1 MSFLSSLGQY
11 VTSVADSVAGLA
23 LSPRRAPPARH
34 RSAEESQ
41 AQQPQPSTATMRDK
55 RRWCRRRRRQAAT
68 TVNDFF
74 DMPRRRPTTSSSCR
88 GDGRRRRRHA
98 AAPVNDFF
106 VMPRRRSTTSSTC
119 RGDGQQL
126 LRHATAKVD
135 DGVDMPRRRS
145 TTSSTLIRSVW
156 FPRVVP
162 TEGASALSARRRTLD
177 CLAPAAPVRR
187 GGSLRMPRHQPP
199 PEKPAMAFCKR
210 RLSWPEVD
218 NSVNSGVQE
227 TDGSYF
233 ESFTALSW
241 RQENRRLAA
250 LRLAEARAER
260 PPPAPQ
266 ELGLPSVS
274 AHLSAKEHDHLYT
287 EVLYCIENAVG
298 APAPDGQYAA
308 YKEEVIEYARRA
320 FRVPPDTHA
329 RAVHAAG
336 SERPPTV
343 VLGVA
348 VLEAD
353 GLEAK
358 DANGFSDPYCML
370 GIQPASLPA
379 SPRASEDEG
388 RKHGFRLSFKRRD
401 GRQQRDSLGRLP
413 ARYIRATSVRP
424 HTLSPK
430 WNETFKF
437 DIDDISSDV
446 LHLDIWD
453 HDDESSVLD
462 AVSRLNEVRGVRGLG
477 RFFKQVCQSARQGS
491 QDDFLGCVNIPLR
504 EIPSTGVE
512 AWYKLEARSQ
522 RSSVQGRI
530 RLRLWLSAREA
541 GRHDDDNYQQV
552 RQHERLFGVLLA
564 HELETA
570 ASQAAAAAAAGAEAE
585 NTSAAW
591 EGELCGAAQT
601 LLHQHA
607 VQGDLSSLQAAIARF
622 AAACRLNSDA
632 PVDPK
637 YMFKLLTEL
646 EKAWCACEA
655 MSGGGSGDS
664 SGTASRDEERWLAD
678 CFCEFVDR
686 ALHQLRLHRDL
697 YPVLH
702 HLSLN
707 KLEFLLR
714 CLSQLAQMKAFW
726 RCCPFNKEIRS
737 EIVGALRKGTA
748 EWYEALCA
756 QDTESER
763 GEDLVNLIT
772 LVQIDLQQ
780 GLTYYHPL
788 FETTNNVP
796 YFHVVFMQIDKMV
809 SEDVRQCVDHW
820 VNEGW
825 CGVAEEEIYDEQ
837 GNGVCVVSAKTLP
850 FEVLAAVRELCAAA
864 APAPS
869 NPHEPPAH
877 LFSAYMWFEPL
888 IDRWLAVTKTM
899 ALQRVRAA
907 VELDRSVEGE
917 HLVKHSTSSV
927 DTAAC
932 LYHMRLV
939 WRAIGGAE
947 EGTVGGGLRLL
958 EAACATALHYADLVH
973 GALADQGYYE
983 NHGQNKTTEEI
994 CTIVNNLEYVRRS
1007 LAEYDDEH
1015 IETYRLMM
1023 TIQEHVSVRSG
1034 NDDNARQ
1041 LVRGALGTLD
1051 ARAARAANPLAARAR
1066 PPLRKAVFHLAW
1078 SPDTL
1083 PCPQA
1088 ITPLLE
1094 FLDHHLSQLNTWL
1107 LPRAFTRALAGCW
1120 SAVLKEVSTQA
1131 DAGGAERPRVY
1142 HHRLREALD
1151 LLAEFFHAEGKG
1163 LPMSEVH
1170 NAEWARLEQR
1180 MQYHQAPTEELLELW
1195 LADRLAD
1202 QIRTPLPSAYGSI
1215 LVRVYFN
1222 HDSLCVEVL
1231 SARDVIPLDPNGL
1244 SDPFV
1249 VLELLPKRLF
1259 PKAHEQQTNVQ
1270 KKTLNPVWDECFEF
1284 AVSLESCRSPQAAL
1298 ALSVWDRDVLTADD
1312 FAGEAFVAL
1321 SRIPGVNSHAPPD
1334 PLRPLELPLMQLHD
1348 RNHPILQILESRTT
1362 DKLAVDFVKKQK
1374 LRFAEQ

>member
-1 MSFLSSLGQY
+1 MSFLSSIGQY
-11 VTSVADSVAGLA
+11 VAGVADSVAGLA
-23 LSPRRAPPARH
+23 LSPRRAPPPRH
-34 RSAEESQ
+34 RSADGQ
-41 AQQPQPSTATMRDK
+41 AQPQPSPASMR
-55 RRWCRRRRRQAAT
+55 A
-68 TVNDFF
+68 
-74 DMPRRRPTTSSSCR
+74 
-88 GDGRRRRRHA
+88 G
-98 AAPVNDFF
+98 
-106 VMPRRRSTTSSTC
+106 
-119 RGDGQQL
+119 
-126 LRHATAKVD
+126 
-135 DGVDMPRRRS
+135 
-145 TTSSTLIRSVW
+145 

-162 TEGASALSARRRTLD
+162 TEGASALGARRRTLD
-177 CLAPAAPVRR
+177 CLAQAAPVRR
-187 GGSLRMPRHQPP
+187 GGSLRVPRQPPP
-199 PEKPAMAFCKR
+199 PEKLKMAFCKR

-218 NSVNSGVQE
+218 NSVNSGVQD

-233 ESFTALSW
+233 ENFTAISW

-250 LRLAEARAER
+250 LRLVEARAER
-260 PPPAPQ
+260 APPPPAD
-266 ELGLPSVS
+266 LGLPSVS
-274 AHLSAKEHDHLYT
+274 AHLSHKEHEHLYN

-298 APAPDGQYAA
+298 APAPDGQFAV
-308 YKEEVIEYARRA
+308 YKEDVLEHARRA
-320 FRVPPDTHA
+320 FRMSPEAHA
-329 RAVHAAG
+329 RALRAAD

-343 VLGVA
+343 VLGVT
-348 VLEAD
+348 VIEAD

-388 RKHGFRLSFKRRD
+388 RKHSGFRLSFKRRE

-491 QDDFLGCVNIPLR
+491 QDDFLGSVNVPLR

-541 GRHDDDNYQQV
+541 GRHDDDNWQQV
-552 RQHERLFGVLLA
+552 RQHERLFGVLLS
-564 HELETA
+564 HEVETA
-570 ASQAAAAAAAGAEAE
+570 ASLQPGDAEGH
-585 NTSAAW
+585 SGF

-607 VQGDLSSLQAAIARF
+607 VQGDLSELQAAIARF
-622 AAACRLNSDA
+622 AAACRLNSEA
-632 PVDPK
+632 PLDPK
-637 YMFKLLTEL
+637 YMYKLLTEL
-646 EKAWCACEA
+646 ERSWYACEA
-655 MSGGGSGDS
+655 LCGGGDGA
-664 SGTASRDEERWLAD
+664 GTSRDEERWLAD
-678 CFCEFVDR
+678 CFSDFLER

-707 KLEFLLR
+707 KLEYLLR
-714 CLSQLAQMKAFW
+714 CLSQLSQMKAFW
-726 RCCPFNKEIRS
+726 RCCPFSKEIRS
-737 EIVGALRKGTA
+737 EIAGALRKGTA

-796 YFHVVFMQIDKMV
+796 YFSIVFNHLDKMV
-809 SEDVRQCVDHW
+809 SEDVKQCVEHW
-820 VNEGW
+820 VAEGW
-825 CGVAEEEIYDEQ
+825 CGVAEEEFYDEL
-837 GNGVCVVSAKTLP
+837 GNGKDYVTVCTVSAKTLP
-850 FEVLAAVRELCAAA
+850 FEVLSAVRELCVSATP
-864 APAPS
+864 PAPPQP
-869 NPHEPPAH
+869 NAEPPPQ
-877 LFSAYMWFEPL
+877 LVEAYDWFEPL

-907 VELDRSVEGE
+907 VELDRPVEAE
-917 HLVKHSTSSV
+917 RIVKHSTSSV

-939 WRAIGGAE
+939 WRAIGGAD
-947 EGTVGGGLRLL
+947 EGSAGGGLRLL

-983 NHGQNKTTEEI
+983 NHGQNKSTEEI

-1015 IETYRLMM
+1015 I
-1023 TIQEHVSVRSG
+1023 G
-1034 NDDNARQ
+1034 NDESARQ
-1041 LVRGALGTLD
+1041 LVRGALGTLE
-1051 ARAARAANPLAARAR
+1051 ARAARAAAPLAARAR

-1078 SPDTL
+1078 SPDSL
-1083 PCPQA
+1083 PTNQA

-1094 FLDHHLSQLNTWL
+1094 YLDQHLSSLNTWL
-1107 LPRAFTRALAGCW
+1107 LPRAFTRALSGCW
-1120 SAVLKEVSTQA
+1120 VAVLKEVSTQA

-1142 HHRLREALD
+1142 HSRLREALD
-1151 LLAEFFHAEGKG
+1151 LLAEFIHAEGKG

-1170 NAEWARLEQR
+1170 CGEWQRVEQR
-1180 MQYHQAPTEELLELW
+1180 LQYHQAATEELLELW
-1195 LADRLAD
+1195 LACRLAD
-1202 QIRTPLPSAYGSI
+1202 QARTPLPSPYGSI

-1259 PKAHEQQTNVQ
+1259 PKAHDQSTNVQ
-1270 KKTLNPVWDECFEF
+1270 KKTLNPIWDECFEF
-1284 AVSLESCRSPQAAL
+1284 GVSLESCRSGHAAL
-1298 ALSVWDRDVLTADD
+1298 SLSVWDRDVLTADD
-1312 FAGEAFVAL
+1312 FAGEAFVSLA
-1321 SRIPGVNSHAPPD
+1321 RIPGVNSHAPPD

-1362 DKLAVDFVKKQK
+1362 DKLAMDFVKKQK

>member
-1 MSFLSSLGQY
+1 MSFLTSLGQY
-11 VTSVADSVAGLA
+11 VAGMADSVAGLA
-23 LSPRRAPPARH
+23 LSPRRAPPSRH
-34 RSAEESQ
+34 RSAEDTQ
-41 AQQPQPSTATMRDK
+41 AQQPQPSTATMR
-55 RRWCRRRRRQAAT
+55 
-68 TVNDFF
+68 
-74 DMPRRRPTTSSSCR
+74 
-88 GDGRRRRRHA
+88 G
-98 AAPVNDFF
+98 
-106 VMPRRRSTTSSTC
+106 
-119 RGDGQQL
+119 
-126 LRHATAKVD
+126 
-135 DGVDMPRRRS
+135 
-145 TTSSTLIRSVW
+145 
-156 FPRVVP
+156 FPRVLP

-177 CLAPAAPVRR
+177 NLAPAPPPRR
-187 GGSLRMPRHQPP
+187 GGSLRVSRHQLP
-199 PEKPAMAFCKR
+199 PEKPTMAFCKR

-218 NSVNSGVQE
+218 NSVNSGVQD

-250 LRLAEARAER
+250 LRLVEARAER
-260 PPPAPQ
+260 PPPAPHD
-266 ELGLPSVS
+266 LGLPSAS
-274 AHLSAKEHDHLYT
+274 AQLSHKEHEHLYT

-298 APAPDGQYAA
+298 APAPDGQFAS

-320 FRVPPDTHA
+320 FRISTEVHA
-329 RAVHAAG
+329 RAIRSAG

-343 VLGVA
+343 VLGCA
-348 VLEAD
+348 VIEAD

-504 EIPSTGVE
+504 EIPSTGTE
-512 AWYKLEARSQ
+512 TWFKLEARSQ

-541 GRHDDDNYQQV
+541 GRHDDDNWQQV
-552 RQHERLFGVLLA
+552 RQHERIFGVLLA
-564 HELETA
+564 REIETPA
-570 ASQAAAAAAAGAEAE
+570 NMG
-585 NTSAAW
+585 TSAAEGETSATW
-591 EGELCGAAQT
+591 DGELCGPAQT

-607 VQGDLSSLQAAIARF
+607 IQGDLSALQTAIARF
-622 AAACRLNSDA
+622 AAACRLNSDV
-632 PVDPK
+632 PLDPK
-637 YMFKLLTEL
+637 YMYKLLTEL
-646 EKAWCACEA
+646 ERAWCANEA
-655 MSGGGSGDS
+655 ISGGGSGDC
-664 SGTASRDEERWLAD
+664 GVGVSRDEERWLAD
-678 CFCEFVDR
+678 CFGEFVER

-702 HLSLN
+702 SQSLN

-714 CLSQLAQMKAFW
+714 CLSQVSQMKAFW
-726 RCCPFNKEIRS
+726 RCCPFNQIIRS
-737 EIVGALRKGTA
+737 EILGALRKGTA

-796 YFHVVFMQIDKMV
+796 YFGVVFTQIDKMV
-809 SEDVRQCVDHW
+809 SDDVKLCVDHW
-820 VNEGW
+820 VAEGW
-825 CGVAEEEIYDEQ
+825 CGVAEEEMYDEL
-837 GNGVCVVSAKTLP
+837 GNPAGCVVSAKTLP
-850 FEVLAAVRELCAAA
+850 FEVLSAVRELCAAA
-864 APAPS
+864 ATAPHS
-869 NPHEPPAH
+869 HSPNDPP
-877 LFSAYMWFEPL
+877 LQLLDAYMWFEPL

-939 WRAIGGAE
+939 WKAIGGVE
-947 EGTVGGGLRLL
+947 EGTSGGGMRLL

-973 GALADQGYYE
+973 GALADQEYYE
-983 NHGQNKTTEEI
+983 SHGQNKTTEEI

-1015 IETYRLMM
+1015 IANE
-1023 TIQEHVSVRSG
+1023 ES
-1034 NDDNARQ
+1034 ARQ

-1051 ARAARAANPLAARAR
+1051 ARSARAAAPLAARAR
-1066 PPLRKAVFHLAW
+1066 PALRKAVFHLAW

-1083 PCPQA
+1083 PTPQA
-1088 ITPLLE
+1088 ISPLLE
-1094 FLDHHLSQLNTWL
+1094 FLDQHLSSLNTWL
-1107 LPRAFTRALAGCW
+1107 LPRAFIRALAGCW
-1120 SAVLKEVSTQA
+1120 SAVLKEMSAQA

-1170 NAEWARLEQR
+1170 NGEWVRVEQR

-1195 LADRLAD
+1195 LADRLAE
-1202 QIRTPLPSAYGSI
+1202 QNRTPLPSPYGSI

-1249 VLELLPKRLF
+1249 VVELLPKRLF
-1259 PKAHEQQTNVQ
+1259 PKTHEQTTNVQ

-1284 AVSLESCRSPQAAL
+1284 AVCLEACRCQLAAL
-1298 ALSVWDRDVLTADD
+1298 SLSVWDRDVLTADD

-1321 SRIPGVNSHAPPD
+1321 ARVPGVHSHAPPD

-1362 DKLAVDFVKKQK
+1362 DKLALDFIKKQK

>member
-1 MSFLSSLGQY
+1 MSFLSSIGQY
-11 VTSVADSVAGLA
+11 VAGVADSVAGLA
-23 LSPRRAPPARH
+23 LSPRRAPPSRH
-34 RSAEESQ
+34 RSADEHQ
-41 AQQPQPSTATMRDK
+41 AQPQPSTASMR
-55 RRWCRRRRRQAAT
+55 A
-68 TVNDFF
+68 
-74 DMPRRRPTTSSSCR
+74 
-88 GDGRRRRRHA
+88 G
-98 AAPVNDFF
+98 
-106 VMPRRRSTTSSTC
+106 
-119 RGDGQQL
+119 
-126 LRHATAKVD
+126 
-135 DGVDMPRRRS
+135 
-145 TTSSTLIRSVW
+145 
-156 FPRVVP
+156 FPRVLP

-177 CLAPAAPVRR
+177 CLAPATPPRR
-187 GGSLRMPRHQPP
+187 GGSLRVPRQQQPV
-199 PEKPAMAFCKR
+199 EKPTMAFCKR

-218 NSVNSGVQE
+218 SSVNSGVQD

-233 ESFTALSW
+233 ENFTALSW
-241 RQENRRLAA
+241 RHENRRLSA
-250 LRLAEARAER
+250 LRLAEARSER
-260 PPPAPQ
+260 PPPAPHD
-266 ELGLPSVS
+266 LGLPSVS
-274 AHLSAKEHDHLYT
+274 AQLSHKEHEHLYT

-298 APAPDGQYAA
+298 APAPGGQFAA

-320 FRVPPDTHA
+320 FRVAPEVHA
-329 RAVHAAG
+329 RALRAAG

-343 VLGVA
+343 VLGCTVI
-348 VLEAD
+348 EAD

-401 GRQQRDSLGRLP
+401 GRQHRDSLGRLP
-413 ARYIRATSVRP
+413 ARYIRATSVKP

-437 DIDDISSDV
+437 DIDDISTDV

-491 QDDFLGCVNIPLR
+491 QDDFLGSVNIPLR

-564 HELETA
+564 HEVETA
-570 ASQAAAAAAAGAEAE
+570 NNSASEAE
-585 NTSAAW
+585 GESCTAAW
-591 EGELCGAAQT
+591 ETELCGAAQT

-607 VQGDLSSLQAAIARF
+607 VQSDMSALQAAIARF

-632 PVDPK
+632 PLDPK
-637 YMFKLLTEL
+637 YMYKLLTEL
-646 EKAWCACEA
+646 EKAWCTSEIT
-655 MSGGGSGDS
+655 SGSGDAC
-664 SGTASRDEERWLAD
+664 GGASRDEERWLAD
-678 CFCEFVDR
+678 CFGEYVER

-714 CLSQLAQMKAFW
+714 CLSQLSQMKAFW

-796 YFHVVFMQIDKMV
+796 YFNVVFTQIDKMV

-820 VNEGW
+820 VSEGW
-825 CGVAEEEIYDEQ
+825 CGVAEEEIYDDL
-837 GNGVCVVSAKTLP
+837 GNAICVVSAKTLP
-850 FEVLAAVRELCAAA
+850 FEVLATVRELVAAA
-864 APAPS
+864 APAPPPHQS
-869 NPHEPPAH
+869 HEPLPQ
-877 LFSAYMWFEPL
+877 LLEAYLWFEPL

-899 ALQRVRAA
+899 ALQRVRSA
-907 VELDRSVEGE
+907 VELDRPVEGE

-947 EGTVGGGLRLL
+947 ESTGGGSLRLL
-958 EAACATALHYADLVH
+958 EAACATALHYADLLH
-973 GALADQGYYE
+973 GTLADQGYYE

-1015 IETYRLMM
+1015 IINE
-1023 TIQEHVSVRSG
+1023 E
-1034 NDDNARQ
+1034 NARQ

-1051 ARAARAANPLAARAR
+1051 ARSARAAAPLAARAR

-1083 PCPQA
+1083 PTPQA

-1094 FLDHHLSQLNTWL
+1094 FLDQHLSSLNTWL
-1107 LPRAFTRALAGCW
+1107 LPRAFSRALAGCW
-1120 SAVLKEVSTQA
+1120 SAVLKEVSAQA

-1170 NAEWARLEQR
+1170 NAEWQRLEQR
-1180 MQYHQAPTEELLELW
+1180 MQYHQAATEELLELW
-1195 LADRLAD
+1195 LADRLAE
-1202 QIRTPLPSAYGSI
+1202 QARTPMPSPYGSI

-1259 PKAHEQQTNVQ
+1259 PKTHEQTTNVQ

-1284 AVSLESCRSPQAAL
+1284 TVSLESCRSPQAAL
-1298 ALSVWDRDVLTADD
+1298 SLTVWDRDVLTADD

-1348 RNHPILQILESRTT
+1348 RSHPILQILESRTA
-1362 DKLAVDFVKKQK
+1362 DKLATDFVKKQK

>member
-1 MSFLSSLGQY
+1 MSFLTSLGQY
-11 VTSVADSVAGLA
+11 VAGMADSVAGLA
-23 LSPRRAPPARH
+23 LSPRRAPPSRH

-41 AQQPQPSTATMRDK
+41 QKPQTSAATMR
-55 RRWCRRRRRQAAT
+55 
-68 TVNDFF
+68 
-74 DMPRRRPTTSSSCR
+74 
-88 GDGRRRRRHA
+88 G
-98 AAPVNDFF
+98 
-106 VMPRRRSTTSSTC
+106 
-119 RGDGQQL
+119 
-126 LRHATAKVD
+126 
-135 DGVDMPRRRS
+135 
-145 TTSSTLIRSVW
+145 
-156 FPRVVP
+156 FPRVLP
-162 TEGASALSARRRTLD
+162 TEGASALSSRRRTLD
-177 CLAPAAPVRR
+177 CLGPSTAPRR
-187 GGSLRMPRHQPP
+187 GGSLRVPRPPQP
-199 PEKPAMAFCKR
+199 PEKPTMAFCKR

-218 NSVNSGVQE
+218 NSVNSGVQD

-260 PPPAPQ
+260 PPPAPHD
-266 ELGLPSVS
+266 LGLPSVS
-274 AHLSAKEHDHLYT
+274 AQLSHKEHEHLYT

-298 APAPDGQYAA
+298 APAPDGQFAS

-320 FRVPPDTHA
+320 FKITPEIHA
-329 RAVHAAG
+329 RALRAAD

-343 VLGVA
+343 VLGCA
-348 VLEAD
+348 VIEAD

-491 QDDFLGCVNIPLR
+491 QDDFLGSINIPLR

-541 GRHDDDNYQQV
+541 GRHDDDNWQQV

-564 HELETA
+564 HEVDMA
-570 ASQAAAAAAAGAEAE
+570 ASTSTSGAESE
-585 NTSAAW
+585 SGEW

-607 VQGDLSSLQAAIARF
+607 VQGDMSSLQAAIARF
-622 AAACRLNSDA
+622 AASCKLNSEA
-632 PVDPK
+632 PLDPK
-637 YMFKLLTEL
+637 YMYKLLTEL
-646 EKAWCACEA
+646 ERAWCASESLSLG
-655 MSGGGSGDS
+655 SGSGSGDS
-664 SGTASRDEERWLAD
+664 GSGATRDEERWLAV
-678 CFCEFVDR
+678 CFCEFVER

-707 KLEFLLR
+707 KLEYLLR
-714 CLSQLAQMKAFW
+714 CLNQLSQMKAFW
-726 RCCPFNKEIRS
+726 RCCPFNNEIRS
-737 EIVGALRKGTA
+737 EIVCALRKGSS

-756 QDTESER
+756 QDTDSER

-796 YFHVVFMQIDKMV
+796 YFTVVFTQIDKMV
-809 SEDVRQCVDHW
+809 SDDVKQCVELW
-820 VNEGW
+820 VSEGW
-825 CGVAEEEIYDEQ
+825 CGVAEEEIYDEH
-837 GNGVCVVSAKTLP
+837 GNGICVVSAKTLP
-850 FEVLAAVRELCAAA
+850 FELLAAVRELCSAA
-864 APAPS
+864 APSTCMHAAHS
-869 NPHEPPAH
+869 THAAHDLPPQ
-877 LFSAYMWFEPL
+877 LLEAYQWFEPL

-917 HLVKHSTSSV
+917 QIVKHSTSSV

-932 LYHMRLV
+932 LYHMRMV
-939 WRAIGGAE
+939 WRAIGGAQ
-947 EGTVGGGLRLL
+947 EGTIGGGLRLL
-958 EAACATALHYADLVH
+958 EAACATALHYADLIH
-973 GALADQGYYE
+973 GALADQGFYE

-1007 LAEYDDEH
+1007 LSEYDDEH
-1015 IETYRLMM
+1015 IA
-1023 TIQEHVSVRSG
+1023 
-1034 NDDNARQ
+1034 NDENARQ
-1041 LVRGALGTLD
+1041 LVRGALGTLESRS
-1051 ARAARAANPLAARAR
+1051 ARAAAPLSARAR

-1083 PCPQA
+1083 PTPQA

-1094 FLDHHLSQLNTWL
+1094 FLDQHLSSLNTWL
-1107 LPRAFTRALAGCW
+1107 LPRAFLRALAGCW
-1120 SAVLKEVSTQA
+1120 SAVLKEVSAQA
-1131 DAGGAERPRVY
+1131 DAGGAEKPRVY

-1163 LPMSEVH
+1163 LPMSEVQSP
-1170 NAEWARLEQR
+1170 EWARLEQR
-1180 MQYHQAPTEELLELW
+1180 MQYHQAPSEELLELW
-1195 LADRLAD
+1195 LADRL
-1202 QIRTPLPSAYGSI
+1202 QEQMRTPLPSPYGSI
-1215 LVRVYFN
+1215 LIRVYYN

-1259 PKAHEQQTNVQ
+1259 RKTPEQSTNVQ

-1284 AVSLESCRSPQAAL
+1284 GVSLEACKSPQATL

-1312 FAGEAFVAL
+1312 FAGEAFVSL
-1321 SRIPGVNSHAPPD
+1321 SRVPGVNCHAPPD
-1334 PLRPLELPLMQLHD
+1334 PLRPIELPLMQLHD
-1348 RNHPILQILESRTT
+1348 RCHPILQILESRTT
-1362 DKLAVDFVKKQK
+1362 DKLALDFVKKQK

>member
-1 MSFLSSLGQY
+1 MSFLTSLGQY
-11 VTSVADSVAGLA
+11 VAGVADSVAGLA
-23 LSPRRAPPARH
+23 LSPRRAPPSRH
-34 RSAEESQ
+34 RSAEEGQ
-41 AQQPQPSTATMRDK
+41 AQQPPPSTATMR
-55 RRWCRRRRRQAAT
+55 
-68 TVNDFF
+68 
-74 DMPRRRPTTSSSCR
+74 
-88 GDGRRRRRHA
+88 G
-98 AAPVNDFF
+98 
-106 VMPRRRSTTSSTC
+106 
-119 RGDGQQL
+119 
-126 LRHATAKVD
+126 
-135 DGVDMPRRRS
+135 
-145 TTSSTLIRSVW
+145 
-156 FPRVVP
+156 FPRVLP
-162 TEGASALSARRRTLD
+162 TEGASALGARRRTLD
-177 CLAPAAPVRR
+177 CLAPAPAQRR
-187 GGSLRMPRHQPP
+187 GGSLRVPRHQAP
-199 PEKPAMAFCKR
+199 PEKPTMAFCKR

-218 NSVNSGVQE
+218 NSVNSGVQD

-260 PPPAPQ
+260 PPPMPQ
-266 ELGLPSVS
+266 DLGLPSVS
-274 AHLSAKEHDHLYT
+274 AQLSHKEHEHLYT
-287 EVLYCIENAVG
+287 EG
-298 APAPDGQYAA
+298 
-308 YKEEVIEYARRA
+308 
-320 FRVPPDTHA
+320 
-329 RAVHAAG
+329 
-336 SERPPTV
+336 
-343 VLGVA
+343 
-348 VLEAD
+348 
-353 GLEAK
+353 
-358 DANGFSDPYCML
+358 GFSDPYCML

-504 EIPSTGVE
+504 EIPSTGIE

-541 GRHDDDNYQQV
+541 GRHDDDNWQQV
-552 RQHERLFGVLLA
+552 RQHERLFGVLLSY
-564 HELETA
+564 EVDTA
-570 ASQAAAAAAAGAEAE
+570 GMVNVVEGEASSE
-585 NTSAAW
+585 W
-591 EGELCGAAQT
+591 EGDLCGAAQT

-607 VQGDLSSLQAAIARF
+607 IQGDMSALQAAIARF
-622 AAACRLNSDA
+622 AAACKLNCEA
-632 PVDPK
+632 PLDPK
-637 YMFKLLTEL
+637 YMYKLLTEL
-646 EKAWCACEA
+646 ERAWCASEA
-655 MSGGGSGDS
+655 EAGSCAGESASGL
-664 SGTASRDEERWLAD
+664 SRDEERWLAD
-678 CFCEFVDR
+678 CFGEFVER
-686 ALHQLRLHRDL
+686 GLHQMRLHRDL

-702 HLSLN
+702 GNSLN
-707 KLEFLLR
+707 KLEYLLR
-714 CLSQLAQMKAFW
+714 CLSQLSQMKAFW

-737 EIVGALRKGTA
+737 EIVSSLRKGTS

-788 FETTNNVP
+788 FEMTNNVP
-796 YFHVVFMQIDKMV
+796 YFSVVFNQIDKMV
-809 SEDVRQCVDHW
+809 TEDVRQCVEHW
-820 VNEGW
+820 VGEGW
-825 CGVAEEEIYDEQ
+825 CGVAEEELYDEHQ
-837 GNGVCVVSAKTLP
+837 NPMCIVSAKTLP
-850 FEVLAAVRELCAAA
+850 FEVLSAVRELCAAA
-864 APAPS
+864 APAPHS
-869 NPHEPPAH
+869 PHDPPPH
-877 LFSAYMWFEPL
+877 LLHAYLWFEPL

-907 VELDRSVEGE
+907 VDLDRPVEGE

-947 EGTVGGGLRLL
+947 EGTTGGSLRLL
-958 EAACATALHYADLVH
+958 EAACATALHYTDLVH
-973 GALADQGYYE
+973 GQLADQGYYE

-1007 LAEYDDEH
+1007 LSEYDDEH
-1015 IETYRLMM
+1015 IASDEN
-1023 TIQEHVSVRSG
+1023 S
-1034 NDDNARQ
+1034 RQ

-1051 ARAARAANPLAARAR
+1051 ARSARAAAPLAARAR

-1083 PCPQA
+1083 PTIQA

-1094 FLDHHLSQLNTWL
+1094 FLDQHLSALNTWL
-1107 LPRAFTRALAGCW
+1107 LPRAFLRALAGCW

-1163 LPMSEVH
+1163 LPMTDVH
-1170 NAEWARLEQR
+1170 NLEWGRVEQR

-1195 LADRLAD
+1195 LADRLAE
-1202 QIRTPLPSAYGSI
+1202 QARTPMPSPYGSI

-1259 PKAHEQQTNVQ
+1259 PKAHEQSTNVQ

-1284 AVSLESCRSPQAAL
+1284 AVSLESCRSSQAAL

-1312 FAGEAFVAL
+1312 FAGEAFIPL
-1321 SRIPGVNSHAPPD
+1321 SRVPGVHTHAPPD
-1334 PLRPLELPLMQLHD
+1334 PLRPVELPLMQLHD

-1362 DKLAVDFVKKQK
+1362 DKFAMDFVKKQK

>member
-1 MSFLSSLGQY
+1 M
-11 VTSVADSVAGLA
+11 ADSVAGLA

-41 AQQPQPSTATMRDK
+41 AQQPQPSTATMR
-55 RRWCRRRRRQAAT
+55 
-68 TVNDFF
+68 
-74 DMPRRRPTTSSSCR
+74 
-88 GDGRRRRRHA
+88 G
-98 AAPVNDFF
+98 
-106 VMPRRRSTTSSTC
+106 
-119 RGDGQQL
+119 
-126 LRHATAKVD
+126 
-135 DGVDMPRRRS
+135 
-145 TTSSTLIRSVW
+145 

-177 CLAPAAPVRR
+177 CLAPAAPPRR
-187 GGSLRMPRHQPP
+187 GGSLRVPRHQAP
-199 PEKPAMAFCKR
+199 PEKPTMAFCKR

-260 PPPAPQ
+260 PPPAPHD
-266 ELGLPSVS
+266 LGLPSVS
-274 AHLSAKEHDHLYT
+274 AQLSHKEHEHLYT

-298 APAPDGQYAA
+298 APAPGGQFAS
-308 YKEEVIEYARRA
+308 YKDEVIEYARRA
-320 FRVPPDTHA
+320 FRVSPEMHA
-329 RAVHAAG
+329 RAMRAAG

-343 VLGVA
+343 VLGCS

-541 GRHDDDNYQQV
+541 GRHDDDNWQQV

-564 HELETA
+564 HEVETA
-570 ASQAAAAAAAGAEAE
+570 ACGAASGAESDAG
-585 NTSAAW
+585 AW
-591 EGELCGAAQT
+591 EGELGGAAQT

-607 VQGDLSSLQAAIARF
+607 IQGDMSALQAAIARF

-632 PVDPK
+632 PLDPK
-637 YMFKLLTEL
+637 YMYKLLTEL
-646 EKAWCACEA
+646 ERAWCASECSSSS
-655 MSGGGSGDS
+655 SGSGSGDS
-664 SGTASRDEERWLAD
+664 GGVTRDEERWLAD
-678 CFCEFVDR
+678 CFGEFVER

-702 HLSLN
+702 HYSLN

-714 CLSQLAQMKAFW
+714 CLSQLSQMKAFW
-726 RCCPFNKEIRS
+726 RCCPFNKEIRT
-737 EIVGALRKGTA
+737 EIVGSLRKGTA

-796 YFHVVFMQIDKMV
+796 YFSVVFTQIDKMV
-809 SEDVRQCVDHW
+809 SEDVRQCVEHW
-820 VNEGW
+820 VAEGW
-825 CGVAEEEIYDEQ
+825 CGVAEEEVYDEQ
-837 GNGVCVVSAKTLP
+837 GNGVCIVSAKTLP
-850 FEVLAAVRELCAAA
+850 FEVLSAVRELCAAA
-864 APAPS
+864 APAPP
-869 NPHEPPAH
+869 PHLTHDPPPQ
-877 LFSAYMWFEPL
+877 LLDAYKWFEPL
-888 IDRWLAVTKTM
+888 VDRWLAVTKTM

-907 VELDRSVEGE
+907 VELDRPVEGE

-939 WRAIGGAE
+939 WRAIGGSE
-947 EGTVGGGLRLL
+947 EGTGGGSLRLL

-1015 IETYRLMM
+1015 MFSNRTDHMSSADE
-1023 TIQEHVSVRSG
+1023 
-1034 NDDNARQ
+1034 NARQ

-1051 ARAARAANPLAARAR
+1051 ARSARAAAPLAARSR

-1083 PCPQA
+1083 PTAQA

-1094 FLDHHLSQLNTWL
+1094 YLDQHLSSLNTWL

-1151 LLAEFFHAEGKG
+1151 LLADFFHAEGKG
-1163 LPMSEVH
+1163 LPMQEVH
-1170 NAEWARLEQR
+1170 NVEWGRVEQR
-1180 MQYHQAPTEELLELW
+1180 MQYHQAPTEELLEGW
-1195 LADRLAD
+1195 LADRITEQL
-1202 QIRTPLPSAYGSI
+1202 RTPLPSPYGSI

-1259 PKAHEQQTNVQ
+1259 PKAHEQTTNVQ

-1284 AVSLESCRSPQAAL
+1284 SVSLEACRSAQAAL
-1298 ALSVWDRDVLTADD
+1298 SLSVWDRDVLTADD
-1312 FAGEAFVAL
+1312 FAGEAFVSLA
-1321 SRIPGVNSHAPPD
+1321 RIPGVNSHAPPD

-1362 DKLAVDFVKKQK
+1362 DKMAMDFVKKQK

>member
-1 MSFLSSLGQY
+1 MSFLTSLGQY
-11 VTSVADSVAGLA
+11 VAGVADSVAGLA
-23 LSPRRAPPARH
+23 LSPRRAPPPRH
-34 RSAEESQ
+34 RSEEQ
-41 AQQPQPSTATMRDK
+41 QQQQPQPITTMR
-55 RRWCRRRRRQAAT
+55 
-68 TVNDFF
+68 
-74 DMPRRRPTTSSSCR
+74 
-88 GDGRRRRRHA
+88 GY
-98 AAPVNDFF
+98 
-106 VMPRRRSTTSSTC
+106 
-119 RGDGQQL
+119 
-126 LRHATAKVD
+126 
-135 DGVDMPRRRS
+135 
-145 TTSSTLIRSVW
+145 
-156 FPRVVP
+156 PRVLP
-162 TEGASALSARRRTLD
+162 TEGASALNARRRTLD
-177 CLAPAAPVRR
+177 CLAPATPVRR
-187 GGSLRMPRHQPP
+187 GGSLRVRQQAP
-199 PEKPAMAFCKR
+199 PEKPTMAFCKR

-218 NSVNSGVQE
+218 SSVNSGVQD

-233 ESFTALSW
+233 ENFTALSW

-260 PPPAPQ
+260 PPPAPHD
-266 ELGLPSVS
+266 LGLKSVS
-274 AHLSAKEHDHLYT
+274 AQLSHKEHEHLYT

-298 APAPDGQYAA
+298 APAPDGQFAA

-320 FRVPPDTHA
+320 FRVSPEVHA
-329 RAVHAAG
+329 RALRAAG

-343 VLGVA
+343 VLGCA

-512 AWYKLEARSQ
+512 SWYKLEARSQ

-541 GRHDDDNYQQV
+541 GRHDDDNWQQV

-564 HELETA
+564 HEVETA
-570 ASQAAAAAAAGAEAE
+570 ANAAGGAESD
-585 NTSAAW
+585 SATW

-607 VQGDLSSLQAAIARF
+607 VQGDMSSLQAAIARF
-622 AAACRLNSDA
+622 AAACRLNGDV
-632 PVDPK
+632 PLDPK
-637 YMFKLLTEL
+637 YMFKLLSEL
-646 EKAWCACEA
+646 EKAWCASEGTSSSA
-655 MSGGGSGDS
+655 DGGVGL
-664 SGTASRDEERWLAD
+664 SRDEQRWLAD
-678 CFCEFVDR
+678 CFGEFVDR

-702 HLSLN
+702 HQSLN
-707 KLEFLLR
+707 KLEHLLR
-714 CLSQLAQMKAFW
+714 CLNQVSQMKSFW
-726 RCCPFNKEIRS
+726 RCCPFKNEIRG
-737 EIVGALRKGTA
+737 EIVAALRKGTA

-788 FETTNNVP
+788 FETTNVVP
-796 YFHVVFMQIDKMV
+796 YFYVVFTQIDKMLT
-809 SEDVRQCVDHW
+809 EDVRHCVAHW
-820 VNEGW
+820 VGEGW
-825 CGVAEEEIYDEQ
+825 CGVAEEDVYDE
-837 GNGVCVVSAKTLP
+837 NGVATCVVTAKTLP
-850 FEVLAAVRELCAAA
+850 FEVLQAVRELCAG
-864 APAPS
+864 APAHATPG
-869 NPHEPPAH
+869 PHDPP
-877 LFSAYMWFEPL
+877 LQLLDAYLWFEPL

-907 VELDRSVEGE
+907 VDLDRAVEGE
-917 HLVKHSTSSV
+917 HIVKHSTSSV

-939 WRAIGGAE
+939 WRSIGGAE
-947 EGTVGGGLRLL
+947 ECAGGGGLRLL

-973 GALADQGYYE
+973 GALADQNYYE
-983 NHGQNKTTEEI
+983 SHGQHKTTEEI

-1007 LAEYDDEH
+1007 LSEYDDEH
-1015 IETYRLMM
+1015 I
-1023 TIQEHVSVRSG
+1023 I
-1034 NDDNARQ
+1034 NDENGRQ

-1051 ARAARAANPLAARAR
+1051 ARAARAAAPLSARAR

-1083 PCPQA
+1083 PTGQA

-1094 FLDHHLSQLNTWL
+1094 FLDQHLSSLNTWL

-1120 SAVLKEVSTQA
+1120 SAVLKEMATQA
-1131 DAGGAERPRVY
+1131 DSGGPERPRVY
-1142 HHRLREALD
+1142 HDRLREALD
-1151 LLAEFFHAEGKG
+1151 LLAEFIHAEGKG
-1163 LPMSEVH
+1163 LPLSEVRS
-1170 NAEWARLEQR
+1170 AEWSRVEQR
-1180 MQYHQAPTEELLELW
+1180 LQYHQASTELLLELW
-1195 LADRLAD
+1195 LAERVAE
-1202 QIRTPLPSAYGSI
+1202 QARTPMPSPYGSI

-1259 PKAHEQQTNVQ
+1259 PKAHEQSTNVQ

-1284 AVSLESCRSPQAAL
+1284 SVSLEACRSQQAAL

-1312 FAGEAFVAL
+1312 FAGEAFVPLA
-1321 SRIPGVNSHAPPD
+1321 RVPGVPGHSPPD
-1334 PLRPLELPLMQLHD
+1334 PLRPYELPLMQLHD

-1362 DKLAVDFVKKQK
+1362 DKLAIDFVKKQK

>member
-1 MSFLSSLGQY
+1 MSFLSSIGQY
-11 VTSVADSVAGLA
+11 VAGMADSVAGLA
-23 LSPRRAPPARH
+23 LSPRRAPPPRH
-34 RSAEESQ
+34 RSAEET
-41 AQQPQPSTATMRDK
+41 QQQQQPSTATMR
-55 RRWCRRRRRQAAT
+55 
-68 TVNDFF
+68 
-74 DMPRRRPTTSSSCR
+74 
-88 GDGRRRRRHA
+88 GY
-98 AAPVNDFF
+98 
-106 VMPRRRSTTSSTC
+106 
-119 RGDGQQL
+119 
-126 LRHATAKVD
+126 
-135 DGVDMPRRRS
+135 
-145 TTSSTLIRSVW
+145 
-156 FPRVVP
+156 PRVLP
-162 TEGASALSARRRTLD
+162 TEGVSALSARRRTLD
-177 CLAPAAPVRR
+177 CLAPIAPQRR
-187 GGSLRMPRHQPP
+187 GGSLRTPRQQQPP
-199 PEKPAMAFCKR
+199 ERPTMAFCKR

-260 PPPAPQ
+260 PPPAPH

-274 AHLSAKEHDHLYT
+274 AQLSHKEHEHLYT

-298 APAPDGQYAA
+298 APAPDGQFTA

-320 FRVPPDTHA
+320 FRVPPEVHA
-329 RAVHAAG
+329 RALRAAG

-343 VLGVA
+343 VLGCA
-348 VLEAD
+348 VIEAD

-358 DANGFSDPYCML
+358 DANGIIL
-370 GIQPASLPA
+370 
-379 SPRASEDEG
+379 
-388 RKHGFRLSFKRRD
+388 K
-401 GRQQRDSLGRLP
+401 
-413 ARYIRATSVRP
+413 YIEVVEKIAT
-424 HTLSPK
+424 
-430 WNETFKF
+430 

-512 AWYKLEARSQ
+512 AWYKLDARSQ

-541 GRHDDDNYQQV
+541 GRHDDDNWQQV

-564 HELETA
+564 HEVETNFLNNTEDRKEGEGC
-570 ASQAAAAAAAGAEAE
+570 ASG
-585 NTSAAW
+585 SW
-591 EGELCGAAQT
+591 EGDLCGAAQT

-607 VQGDLSSLQAAIARF
+607 VQGDLSTLQAAIARF

-632 PVDPK
+632 PLDPK
-637 YMFKLLTEL
+637 YMYKLLTEL
-646 EKAWCACEA
+646 ERTWIAHETLT
-655 MSGGGSGDS
+655 GGGSGDS
-664 SGTASRDEERWLAD
+664 GAGASRDEERWLAD
-678 CFCEFVDR
+678 CFGEFVER

-702 HLSLN
+702 NLSLN
-707 KLEFLLR
+707 QLEFLLR
-714 CLSQLAQMKAFW
+714 CLNQLAQMKAFW

-737 EIVGALRKGTA
+737 EVVGALRKGTA

-756 QDTESER
+756 QDTKSER

-796 YFHVVFMQIDKMV
+796 YFNVVFTQIDKMV
-809 SEDVRQCVDHW
+809 SEDVRLCVEHW
-820 VNEGW
+820 ITEGW
-825 CGVAEEEIYDEQ
+825 CGVAEEEIYDEH
-837 GNGVCVVSAKTLP
+837 GNGMCVVSAKTLP
-850 FEVLAAVRELCAAA
+850 FELLAAVRELSAAA

-869 NPHEPPAH
+869 PHPATDPPPQ
-877 LFSAYMWFEPL
+877 LLEAYFWFEPL

-907 VELDRSVEGE
+907 VELDRPVEGE
-917 HLVKHSTSSV
+917 HYVKHSTSSV
-927 DTAAC
+927 DTGAC

-939 WRAIGGAE
+939 WRAIGGSE
-947 EGTVGGGLRLL
+947 EGGVGGGLRLL

-1007 LAEYDDEH
+1007 LAEYDDEM
-1015 IETYRLMM
+1015 IA
-1023 TIQEHVSVRSG
+1023 

-1051 ARAARAANPLAARAR
+1051 ARSSRAATPLAARAR
-1066 PPLRKAVFHLAW
+1066 HALRKAVFHLAW

-1083 PCPQA
+1083 PTPQA

-1094 FLDHHLSQLNTWL
+1094 FLDQHLSSLNTWL
-1107 LPRAFTRALAGCW
+1107 LPRAFLRALAGCW
-1120 SAVLKEVSTQA
+1120 SAVLKEVSAQA
-1131 DAGGAERPRVY
+1131 DAGGAEKPRVY
-1142 HHRLREALD
+1142 HHRLKEALE

-1170 NAEWARLEQR
+1170 SAEWSRLEQR
-1180 MQYHQAPTEELLELW
+1180 MQFHQAQTEELLELW
-1195 LADRLAD
+1195 LAERILE
-1202 QIRTPLPSAYGSI
+1202 QTHTPLPSPYGSI

-1259 PKAHEQQTNVQ
+1259 PKSHEQSTHVQ

-1284 AVSLESCRSPQAAL
+1284 AVSLEACRSPQAAL

-1312 FAGEAFVAL
+1312 FAGEAFISL
-1321 SRIPGVNSHAPPD
+1321 SRVPGVNSHAPPD
-1334 PLRPLELPLMQLHD
+1334 PLRPIELPLMQLHD
-1348 RNHPILQILESRTT
+1348 RSHPILQILESRTT
-1362 DKLAVDFVKKQK
+1362 DKMAMDFVKKQK

>member
-1 MSFLSSLGQY
+1 MSFLSSIGQY
-11 VTSVADSVAGLA
+11 VVGMADSVAGLA
-23 LSPRRAPPARH
+23 LSPRRAPPPRH
-34 RSAEESQ
+34 RSEDT
-41 AQQPQPSTATMRDK
+41 QQKPQPSTATMR
-55 RRWCRRRRRQAAT
+55 
-68 TVNDFF
+68 
-74 DMPRRRPTTSSSCR
+74 
-88 GDGRRRRRHA
+88 GY
-98 AAPVNDFF
+98 
-106 VMPRRRSTTSSTC
+106 
-119 RGDGQQL
+119 
-126 LRHATAKVD
+126 
-135 DGVDMPRRRS
+135 
-145 TTSSTLIRSVW
+145 
-156 FPRVVP
+156 PRVVP
-162 TEGASALSARRRTLD
+162 TEGVSALGARRRTLD
-177 CLAPAAPVRR
+177 CLAPLTPPRR
-187 GGSLRMPRHQPP
+187 GGSLRTPRQQP
-199 PEKPAMAFCKR
+199 PEKPTMAFCKR

-218 NSVNSGVQE
+218 NSVNSGVQD

-260 PPPAPQ
+260 PPPAPHD
-266 ELGLPSVS
+266 LGLPSVS
-274 AHLSAKEHDHLYT
+274 AQLSHKEHDHLYT

-298 APAPDGQYAA
+298 APAPDGQFAA

-320 FRVPPDTHA
+320 FRVPVDIHA
-329 RAVHAAG
+329 RALRAAG

-343 VLGVA
+343 VLGCA
-348 VLEAD
+348 VIEAD

-522 RSSVQGRI
+522 RSSY
-530 RLRLWLSAREA
+530 RLE
-541 GRHDDDNYQQV
+541 Y
-552 RQHERLFGVLLA
+552 
-564 HELETA
+564 
-570 ASQAAAAAAAGAEAE
+570 
-585 NTSAAW
+585 
-591 EGELCGAAQT
+591 
-601 LLHQHA
+601 
-607 VQGDLSSLQAAIARF
+607 
-622 AAACRLNSDA
+622 
-632 PVDPK
+632 
-637 YMFKLLTEL
+637 
-646 EKAWCACEA
+646 
-655 MSGGGSGDS
+655 
-664 SGTASRDEERWLAD
+664 
-678 CFCEFVDR
+678 
-686 ALHQLRLHRDL
+686 
-697 YPVLH
+697 
-702 HLSLN
+702 
-707 KLEFLLR
+707 LLR
-714 CLSQLAQMKAFW
+714 CLNQLSQMKAFW

-756 QDTESER
+756 QDTRSER

-796 YFHVVFMQIDKMV
+796 YFTVVFTQIDKMV
-809 SEDVRQCVDHW
+809 AEDVRLCVEHW
-820 VNEGW
+820 ITEGW
-825 CGVAEEEIYDEQ
+825 CGVSEEELYDEH

-864 APAPS
+864 APAPA
-869 NPHEPPAH
+869 PHPAADPPPQ
-877 LFSAYMWFEPL
+877 LLEAYFWFEPL

-907 VELDRSVEGE
+907 VELDRPVEGE
-917 HLVKHSTSSV
+917 HIVKHSTSSV

-932 LYHMRLV
+932 
-939 WRAIGGAE
+939 
-947 EGTVGGGLRLL
+947 
-958 EAACATALHYADLVH
+958 ALHYADLVH

-1015 IETYRLMM
+1015 I
-1023 TIQEHVSVRSG
+1023 V

-1051 ARAARAANPLAARAR
+1051 ARSTRAAAPLAARAR

-1083 PCPQA
+1083 PTPEA

-1094 FLDHHLSQLNTWL
+1094 YLDQHLSSLNTWL

-1120 SAVLKEVSTQA
+1120 SAVLKEVWAQA
-1131 DAGGAERPRVY
+1131 DAGGAEKPRVY

-1170 NAEWARLEQR
+1170 SGEWSRLEQR
-1180 MQYHQAPTEELLELW
+1180 MQFHQAQTEELLELW
-1195 LADRLAD
+1195 LADRVLD
-1202 QIRTPLPSAYGSI
+1202 QSRTPLPSPYGSI

-1222 HDSLCVEVL
+1222 HDSLSVEVL

-1259 PKAHEQQTNVQ
+1259 PKAQEQTTNVQ

-1284 AVSLESCRSPQAAL
+1284 AVTLEMCRSPQATL

-1312 FAGEAFVAL
+1312 FAGEAFVPL
-1321 SRIPGVNSHAPPD
+1321 SRVSGVNSHALPD

-1348 RNHPILQILESRTT
+1348 RGHPILQILESRTT
-1362 DKLAVDFVKKQK
+1362 DKLAMDFVKKQK

>member
-1 MSFLSSLGQY
+1 MSFLTSLGQY
-11 VTSVADSVAGLA
+11 VAGVADSVAGLA
-23 LSPRRAPPARH
+23 LSPRRGPPSRH

-41 AQQPQPSTATMRDK
+41 PQPPQPSTATMR
-55 RRWCRRRRRQAAT
+55 
-68 TVNDFF
+68 
-74 DMPRRRPTTSSSCR
+74 
-88 GDGRRRRRHA
+88 G
-98 AAPVNDFF
+98 
-106 VMPRRRSTTSSTC
+106 
-119 RGDGQQL
+119 
-126 LRHATAKVD
+126 
-135 DGVDMPRRRS
+135 
-145 TTSSTLIRSVW
+145 

-177 CLAPAAPVRR
+177 CLAPAPPPRR
-187 GGSLRMPRHQPP
+187 GGSLRVARHQQ
-199 PEKPAMAFCKR
+199 PEKPTMAFCKR

-233 ESFTALSW
+233 ESFTALAW

-260 PPPAPQ
+260 PPPAPH

-274 AHLSAKEHDHLYT
+274 AQLSHKEHEHLYT

-298 APAPDGQYAA
+298 APAPDGQFAA
-308 YKEEVIEYARRA
+308 FKEEVIEHARRA
-320 FRVPPDTHA
+320 FRISSDVHS
-329 RAVHAAG
+329 RALLSAG

-343 VLGVA
+343 VLGCT

-379 SPRASEDEG
+379 SPRSSEDEG

-541 GRHDDDNYQQV
+541 GRHDDDNWQQV

-564 HELETA
+564 HEVETA
-570 ASQAAAAAAAGAEAE
+570 GMAAASAEGE
-585 NTSAAW
+585 CSAMF

-607 VQGDLSSLQAAIARF
+607 IQGDLSALQAAIARF

-632 PVDPK
+632 PLDPK
-637 YMFKLLTEL
+637 YMYKLLTEL
-646 EKAWCACEA
+646 ERAWSACE
-655 MSGGGSGDS
+655 SISSSGSGDS
-664 SGTASRDEERWLAD
+664 GSGASRDEERWLAD
-678 CFCEFVDR
+678 CFCEFVER

-702 HLSLN
+702 QYSLN
-707 KLEFLLR
+707 KLEYLLR
-714 CLSQLAQMKAFW
+714 CLNHLSQMKAFW

-737 EIVGALRKGTA
+737 DIVSSLRKGTA

-756 QDTESER
+756 QDTDSER

-788 FETTNNVP
+788 FETTNNVH
-796 YFHVVFMQIDKMV
+796 YFSVVFTQIDKMV
-809 SEDVRQCVDHW
+809 SEDVMQCVTHW
-820 VNEGW
+820 LMEGW
-825 CGVAEEEIYDEQ
+825 CGVVEENVIDEQ
-837 GNGVCVVSAKTLP
+837 GSPVCMMTIAKTLP
-850 FEVLAAVRELCAAA
+850 FEVLSAVRELCAAA
-864 APAPS
+864 ALAPQ
-869 NPHEPPAH
+869 PHPHPHGPHVQHDPPPQ
-877 LFSAYMWFEPL
+877 LLEAYHWFEPL

-899 ALQRVRAA
+899 ALQRVRIAFG
-907 VELDRSVEGE
+907 LDRPVEGE

-947 EGTVGGGLRLL
+947 ERKSRGKESGGGGLRLL

-973 GALADQGYYE
+973 GALADQGYYD

-1007 LAEYDDEH
+1007 LSEYDDDH
-1015 IETYRLMM
+1015 IA
-1023 TIQEHVSVRSG
+1023 
-1034 NDDNARQ
+1034 NDENARQ

-1051 ARAARAANPLAARAR
+1051 ARSSRAAAPLAARAR

-1083 PCPQA
+1083 PTAQA

-1094 FLDHHLSQLNTWL
+1094 FLDQHLSLLNTWL
-1107 LPRAFTRALAGCW
+1107 LPRAFSRALAACW
-1120 SAVLKEVSTQA
+1120 CGVLKEVATQA
-1131 DAGGAERPRVY
+1131 DAGGPERPRVY

-1151 LLAEFFHAEGKG
+1151 LLSEFFHAEGKG
-1163 LPMSEVH
+1163 LPMPEVQ
-1170 NAEWARLEQR
+1170 NAEWFRVEQR
-1180 MQYHQAPTEELLELW
+1180 MEYHQSPTEKLLELW
-1195 LADRLAD
+1195 LADRLDEQA
-1202 QIRTPLPSAYGSI
+1202 RTPLPSPYGSI

-1249 VLELLPKRLF
+1249 VLELLPKRIF
-1259 PKAHEQQTNVQ
+1259 PKAQEQSTNVQ

-1284 AVSLESCRSPQAAL
+1284 TVSLDACRHAGAAL

-1321 SRIPGVNSHAPPD
+1321 ARVPGVHSHSAPD

-1362 DKLAVDFVKKQK
+1362 DKLAMDFVKKQK

>member
-1 MSFLSSLGQY
+1 MGVRNKCCYMNFNISQTLFTP
-11 VTSVADSVAGLA
+11 VC
-23 LSPRRAPPARH
+23 PARNLY
-34 RSAEESQ
+34 
-41 AQQPQPSTATMRDK
+41 
-55 RRWCRRRRRQAAT
+55 
-68 TVNDFF
+68 VDFGIHNRIHF
-74 DMPRRRPTTSSSCR
+74 LHVLHEC
-88 GDGRRRRRHA
+88 
-98 AAPVNDFF
+98 FF
-106 VMPRRRSTTSSTC
+106 IV
-119 RGDGQQL
+119 
-126 LRHATAKVD
+126 
-135 DGVDMPRRRS
+135 
-145 TTSSTLIRSVW
+145 
-156 FPRVVP
+156 
-162 TEGASALSARRRTLD
+162 
-177 CLAPAAPVRR
+177 
-187 GGSLRMPRHQPP
+187 
-199 PEKPAMAFCKR
+199 
-210 RLSWPEVD
+210 
-218 NSVNSGVQE
+218 
-227 TDGSYF
+227 
-233 ESFTALSW
+233 
-241 RQENRRLAA
+241 
-250 LRLAEARAER
+250 
-260 PPPAPQ
+260 
-266 ELGLPSVS
+266 
-274 AHLSAKEHDHLYT
+274 
-287 EVLYCIENAVG
+287 
-298 APAPDGQYAA
+298 
-308 YKEEVIEYARRA
+308 
-320 FRVPPDTHA
+320 
-329 RAVHAAG
+329 
-336 SERPPTV
+336 
-343 VLGVA
+343 
-348 VLEAD
+348 
-353 GLEAK
+353 
-358 DANGFSDPYCML
+358 GFSDPYCML

-388 RKHGFRLSFKRRD
+388 RKHGFRLSFKRRE

-541 GRHDDDNYQQV
+541 GRHDDDNWQQV

-564 HELETA
+564 HEVETA
-570 ASQAAAAAAAGAEAE
+570 ASGASSGAEGD
-585 NTSAAW
+585 SGPAW
-591 EGELCGAAQT
+591 EGELCGPAQT

-607 VQGDLSSLQAAIARF
+607 IQGDMSALQATVARF

-632 PVDPK
+632 PLDPK
-637 YMFKLLTEL
+637 YMYKLLTEL
-646 EKAWCACEA
+646 ERAWCASEYP
-655 MSGGGSGDS
+655 SGGSGSGSGDS
-664 SGTASRDEERWLAD
+664 GGVTRDEERWLAD
-678 CFCEFVDR
+678 CFGEFVER

-702 HLSLN
+702 HYSLN

-714 CLSQLAQMKAFW
+714 CLSQLSQMKAFW
-726 RCCPFNKEIRS
+726 RCCPFNKEIRT
-737 EIVGALRKGTA
+737 EIVGCLRKGTA

-796 YFHVVFMQIDKMV
+796 YFSVVFTQIDKMV
-809 SEDVRQCVDHW
+809 SEDVRQCVEHW
-820 VNEGW
+820 VAEGW

-837 GNGVCVVSAKTLP
+837 GNGVCIVSAKTLP
-850 FEVLAAVRELCAAA
+850 FEVLSAVRELCAAA
-864 APAPS
+864 APAPP
-869 NPHEPPAH
+869 PHLAHDPPPQ
-877 LFSAYMWFEPL
+877 LLDAYKWFEPL

-907 VELDRSVEGE
+907 VELDRPVEGE

-939 WRAIGGAE
+939 WRAIGGSE
-947 EGTVGGGLRLL
+947 EGTGGGSLRLL

-1007 LAEYDDEH
+1007 LSEYDDEH
-1015 IETYRLMM
+1015 ISCDE
-1023 TIQEHVSVRSG
+1023 
-1034 NDDNARQ
+1034 NARQ

-1051 ARAARAANPLAARAR
+1051 ARSSRAAAPLAARAR

-1083 PCPQA
+1083 PTSQA

-1094 FLDHHLSQLNTWL
+1094 FLDQHLSSLNTWL

-1120 SAVLKEVSTQA
+1120 SAVLKEVSAQA

-1151 LLAEFFHAEGKG
+1151 LLADFFHAEGKG
-1163 LPMSEVH
+1163 LPMPEVH
-1170 NAEWARLEQR
+1170 NAEWGRVEQR
-1180 MQYHQAPTEELLELW
+1180 MQYHQAPTEELLEVW
-1195 LADRLAD
+1195 LADRINEQL
-1202 QIRTPLPSAYGSI
+1202 RTPLPSPYGSI

-1259 PKAHEQQTNVQ
+1259 PKAHEQTTNVQ

-1284 AVSLESCRSPQAAL
+1284 AVSLESCRSAQAAL
-1298 ALSVWDRDVLTADD
+1298 SLSVWDRDVLTADD
-1312 FAGEAFVAL
+1312 FAGEAFVSLA
-1321 SRIPGVNSHAPPD
+1321 RIPGVNSHAPPD

-1362 DKLAVDFVKKQK
+1362 DKMAMDFVKKQK

>member
-1 MSFLSSLGQY
+1 MSFLSSLSQY
-11 VTSVADSVAGLA
+11 VAGVADSVAGLA
-23 LSPRRAPPARH
+23 LSPRRVPPSRH

-41 AQQPQPSTATMRDK
+41 QQPQSSAATMR
-55 RRWCRRRRRQAAT
+55 
-68 TVNDFF
+68 
-74 DMPRRRPTTSSSCR
+74 
-88 GDGRRRRRHA
+88 G
-98 AAPVNDFF
+98 
-106 VMPRRRSTTSSTC
+106 
-119 RGDGQQL
+119 
-126 LRHATAKVD
+126 
-135 DGVDMPRRRS
+135 
-145 TTSSTLIRSVW
+145 
-156 FPRVVP
+156 FPRVLP
-162 TEGASALSARRRTLD
+162 TEGASALNARRRTLD
-177 CLAPAAPVRR
+177 CLAPASAPRR
-187 GGSLRMPRHQPP
+187 GGSLRVARHQQP
-199 PEKPAMAFCKR
+199 PEKPSMAFCKR

-218 NSVNSGVQE
+218 NSVNSGVQD

-260 PPPAPQ
+260 PPPAPHD
-266 ELGLPSVS
+266 LGLPSVS
-274 AHLSAKEHDHLYT
+274 AQLSHKEHEHLYT

-298 APAPDGQYAA
+298 APAPGGQFAA

-320 FRVPPDTHA
+320 FRVSPEVHA
-329 RAVHAAG
+329 RALRAAD

-343 VLGVA
+343 VLGCA
-348 VLEAD
+348 VIEAD

-512 AWYKLEARSQ
+512 AWYKLDARSQ

-541 GRHDDDNYQQV
+541 GRHDDDNWQQV
-552 RQHERLFGVLLA
+552 RQHERLFGVLLS
-564 HELETA
+564 HEVETA
-570 ASQAAAAAAAGAEAE
+570 ANVACEGAE
-585 NTSAAW
+585 SDSHAW
-591 EGELCGAAQT
+591 EGDLCGAAQT

-607 VQGDLSSLQAAIARF
+607 VQGDMSSLQAAIARF
-622 AAACRLNSDA
+622 AAACRLNSEA
-632 PVDPK
+632 PLDPK
-637 YMFKLLTEL
+637 YMFKLLNEL
-646 EKAWCACEA
+646 ERAWCASEA
-655 MSGGGSGDS
+655 LVGSGSGDA
-664 SGTASRDEERWLAD
+664 GACASRDEERWLAD
-678 CFCEFVDR
+678 CFGELVER

-707 KLEFLLR
+707 KLEYLLR
-714 CLSQLAQMKAFW
+714 CLNQLSQMKAFW
-726 RCCPFNKEIRS
+726 RCCPFSKEMRS

-748 EWYEALCA
+748 EWYDALCA

-763 GEDLVNLIT
+763 GEDLVNLLT

-796 YFHVVFMQIDKMV
+796 YFNVVFTQIDKMV
-809 SEDVRQCVDHW
+809 SEDVKQCVEHW
-820 VNEGW
+820 ISEGW
-825 CGVAEEEIYDEQ
+825 CGVAEEEGYDEH
-837 GNGVCVVSAKTLP
+837 VCNIVAAKTLP
-850 FEVLAAVRELCAAA
+850 FEVLAAVRELSAAA
-864 APAPS
+864 SPAPL
-869 NPHEPPAH
+869 PHPHDPPPQM
-877 LFSAYMWFEPL
+877 LDAYQWFEPL

-907 VELDRSVEGE
+907 VELDRPVDGE
-917 HLVKHSTSSV
+917 HIVKHSTSSV

-939 WRAIGGAE
+939 WRSIGGAE
-947 EGTVGGGLRLL
+947 EGTLGGSVRLL

-983 NHGQNKTTEEI
+983 NHGQNKSTEEI

-1007 LAEYDDEH
+1007 LSEYDDEQ
-1015 IETYRLMM
+1015 I
-1023 TIQEHVSVRSG
+1023 S
-1034 NDDNARQ
+1034 NDENSRQ
-1041 LVRGALGTLD
+1041 LVRGALGTLECRSI
-1051 ARAARAANPLAARAR
+1051 RAAVPLAVRAR

-1078 SPDTL
+1078 SPDSL
-1083 PCPQA
+1083 PTQQA

-1094 FLDHHLSQLNTWL
+1094 YLDQHLSSLNTWL
-1107 LPRAFTRALAGCW
+1107 LPRAFTRALAACW
-1120 SAVLKEVSTQA
+1120 NAVLKEVSNQA
-1131 DAGGAERPRVY
+1131 DSGGAEKPRVY
-1142 HHRLREALD
+1142 HHRLKEALD
-1151 LLAEFFHAEGKG
+1151 LLAEFIHAEGKG
-1163 LPMSEVH
+1163 LPMTEVH
-1170 NAEWARLEQR
+1170 NTEWKRLEQR

-1195 LADRLAD
+1195 LEDRLTD
-1202 QIRTPLPSAYGSI
+1202 QGRTPLPSPYGSI
-1215 LVRVYFN
+1215 LIRVYFN
-1222 HDSLCVEVL
+1222 HDSLCVEIL
-1231 SARDVIPLDPNGL
+1231 SAHDVIPLDPNGL

-1259 PKAHEQQTNVQ
+1259 PKTHEQTTNVQ

-1284 AVSLESCRSPQAAL
+1284 AVSLEACRSPQATL

-1312 FAGEAFVAL
+1312 FAGEAFVPI
-1321 SRIPGVNSHAPPD
+1321 SRVPGVNSHAPPD
-1334 PLRPLELPLMQLHD
+1334 PLRPIELPLMQLHD
-1348 RNHPILQILESRTT
+1348 RGHPILQILESRNT
-1362 DKLAVDFVKKQK
+1362 DKMAMDFIKKQK
-1374 LRFAEQ
+1374 LRFAE

>member
-1 MSFLSSLGQY
+1 MSFLSSISQY
-11 VTSVADSVAGLA
+11 VAGVADSVAGLA

-41 AQQPQPSTATMRDK
+41 AQPPQPSTATMR
-55 RRWCRRRRRQAAT
+55 
-68 TVNDFF
+68 
-74 DMPRRRPTTSSSCR
+74 
-88 GDGRRRRRHA
+88 G
-98 AAPVNDFF
+98 
-106 VMPRRRSTTSSTC
+106 
-119 RGDGQQL
+119 
-126 LRHATAKVD
+126 
-135 DGVDMPRRRS
+135 
-145 TTSSTLIRSVW
+145 

-177 CLAPAAPVRR
+177 CLAPAAPPRR
-187 GGSLRMPRHQPP
+187 GGSLRVPRHPPP

-218 NSVNSGVQE
+218 NSVNSGVQD

-260 PPPAPQ
+260 PPPAPH

-274 AHLSAKEHDHLYT
+274 AQLSHKEHEHLYT

-298 APAPDGQYAA
+298 APAPDGQFGS
-308 YKEEVIEYARRA
+308 YKDEVIDYARRA
-320 FRVPPDTHA
+320 FGISPELHN
-329 RAVHAAG
+329 RALRAAG

-343 VLGVA
+343 VLGCA
-348 VLEAD
+348 VIEAD

-462 AVSRLNEVRGVRGLG
+462 AVSRLNEVRNVRGLG

-541 GRHDDDNYQQV
+541 GRHDDDNWQQV
-552 RQHERLFGVLLA
+552 RQHERLFGVLLV
-564 HELETA
+564 HEVDTA
-570 ASQAAAAAAAGAEAE
+570 GSGVPHGAEGE
-585 NTSAAW
+585 TSHSW
-591 EGELCGAAQT
+591 EGDLCGPAQT

-607 VQGDLSSLQAAIARF
+607 IQGDMSALQAAIARF

-632 PVDPK
+632 PLDPK
-637 YMFKLLTEL
+637 YMYKLLTEL
-646 EKAWCACEA
+646 ERAWCSSENACSGEA
-655 MSGGGSGDS
+655 SGGF
-664 SGTASRDEERWLAD
+664 SRDEERWLAD
-678 CFCEFVDR
+678 CFGEFVER

-714 CLSQLAQMKAFW
+714 CLSQLSQMKAFW
-726 RCCPFNKEIRS
+726 RCCPFNKEIRT
-737 EIVGALRKGTA
+737 EIMGALRKGTS

-796 YFHVVFMQIDKMV
+796 YFSVVFTQIDKMV
-809 SEDVRQCVDHW
+809 SEDVRQCVEHW
-820 VNEGW
+820 IEAGW
-825 CGVAEEEIYDEQ
+825 CGVAEEEVYDDL
-837 GNGVCVVSAKTLP
+837 GNGMCVVSAKTLP
-850 FEVLAAVRELCAAA
+850 FEVLSAVRELCAAA
-864 APAPS
+864 APAPL
-869 NPHEPPAH
+869 PHAAHDPPPQ
-877 LFSAYMWFEPL
+877 LIDAYLWFEPL

-907 VELDRSVEGE
+907 VELDRAVEGE

-939 WRAIGGAE
+939 WRAIGGPE
-947 EGTVGGGLRLL
+947 EGSFPGGLRLL
-958 EAACATALHYADLVH
+958 EAACATALHYADLV
-973 GALADQGYYE
+973 
-983 NHGQNKTTEEI
+983 HGQNKTTEEI

-1015 IETYRLMM
+1015 TA
-1023 TIQEHVSVRSG
+1023 
-1034 NDDNARQ
+1034 NDENSRQ
-1041 LVRGALGTLD
+1041 LVRGALSTLD
-1051 ARAARAANPLAARAR
+1051 SRVARASAPLAARAR

-1083 PCPQA
+1083 PTPQA

-1094 FLDHHLSQLNTWL
+1094 FLDQHLSFLNTWL
-1107 LPRAFTRALAGCW
+1107 LPRAFTRALGGCW
-1120 SAVLKEVSTQA
+1120 SAVLKEVSAQA

-1170 NAEWARLEQR
+1170 NSEWARVEQR
-1180 MQYHQAPTEELLELW
+1180 MQYHQAPTEELVELW
-1195 LADRLAD
+1195 LADRLAE
-1202 QIRTPLPSAYGSI
+1202 QVRTPLPSPYGSI

-1259 PKAHEQQTNVQ
+1259 PKAHEQSTNVQ

-1284 AVSLESCRSPQAAL
+1284 GVSLEACRSGQAAL
-1298 ALSVWDRDVLTADD
+1298 SLTVWDRDVLTADD
-1312 FAGEAFVAL
+1312 FAGEAFVSL
-1321 SRIPGVNSHAPPD
+1321 SRVPGVNSHAPPD

-1362 DKLAVDFVKKQK
+1362 DKLAMEFVKKQK

>member
-1 MSFLSSLGQY
+1 MSFLSSIGQY
-11 VTSVADSVAGLA
+11 VAGMADSVAGLA
-23 LSPRRAPPARH
+23 LSPRRAPPPRH

-41 AQQPQPSTATMRDK
+41 QQQQPSTATMR
-55 RRWCRRRRRQAAT
+55 
-68 TVNDFF
+68 
-74 DMPRRRPTTSSSCR
+74 
-88 GDGRRRRRHA
+88 G
-98 AAPVNDFF
+98 
-106 VMPRRRSTTSSTC
+106 
-119 RGDGQQL
+119 
-126 LRHATAKVD
+126 
-135 DGVDMPRRRS
+135 
-145 TTSSTLIRSVW
+145 

-162 TEGASALSARRRTLD
+162 TEGVSALGARRRTLD
-177 CLAPAAPVRR
+177 CLAPIAPQRR
-187 GGSLRMPRHQPP
+187 GGSLRAPRQTLP
-199 PEKPAMAFCKR
+199 PEKPTMAFCKR

-260 PPPAPQ
+260 PPPAPH

-274 AHLSAKEHDHLYT
+274 AHLSHKEHEHLYT

-298 APAPDGQYAA
+298 APAPDGQFAA

-320 FRVPPDTHA
+320 FKVPTEVHA
-329 RAVHAAG
+329 RALRSAG

-343 VLGVA
+343 VLGCA
-348 VLEAD
+348 VIEAD

-541 GRHDDDNYQQV
+541 GRHDDDNWQQV

-564 HELETA
+564 HEVETA
-570 ASQAAAAAAAGAEAE
+570 SMLHSGDAASGEA
-585 NTSAAW
+585 SSSVPW

-607 VQGDLSSLQAAIARF
+607 VQGDLSTLQAAIARF

-632 PVDPK
+632 PLDPK
-637 YMFKLLTEL
+637 YMYKLLTEL
-646 EKAWCACEA
+646 EKTWCAHEA
-655 MSGGGSGDS
+655 LNGGGSGDS
-664 SGTASRDEERWLAD
+664 GAGASRDEERWLAD
-678 CFCEFVDR
+678 CFGEFVER

-702 HLSLN
+702 NLSLN
-707 KLEFLLR
+707 QLEYLLR
-714 CLSQLAQMKAFW
+714 CLNQLSQMKAFW

-756 QDTESER
+756 QDTRSER

-796 YFHVVFMQIDKMV
+796 YFTVVFTQIDKMV
-809 SEDVRQCVDHW
+809 SEDVKLCVEHW
-820 VNEGW
+820 ITEGW
-825 CGVAEEEIYDEQ
+825 CGVDEEDLYDEH

-869 NPHEPPAH
+869 PHPNADPPPQ
-877 LFSAYMWFEPL
+877 LLEAYIWFEPL

-939 WRAIGGAE
+939 WRAIGGSE
-947 EGTVGGGLRLL
+947 EGTVGGSLRLL

-1015 IETYRLMM
+1015 IA
-1023 TIQEHVSVRSG
+1023 
-1034 NDDNARQ
+1034 NDENARQ

-1051 ARAARAANPLAARAR
+1051 ARSARAATPLAARAR
-1066 PPLRKAVFHLAW
+1066 PALRKAVFHLAW

-1083 PCPQA
+1083 PTPQA

-1094 FLDHHLSQLNTWL
+1094 FLDQHLSSLNTWL
-1107 LPRAFTRALAGCW
+1107 L
-1120 SAVLKEVSTQA
+1120 ST
-1131 DAGGAERPRVY
+1131 RVY
-1142 HHRLREALD
+1142 PCARRLREALD

-1163 LPMSEVH
+1163 LPMSDVH
-1170 NAEWARLEQR
+1170 SVEWSRLEQR
-1180 MQYHQAPTEELLELW
+1180 MQFHQAQTEELLEMW
-1195 LADRLAD
+1195 LADRIIE
-1202 QIRTPLPSAYGSI
+1202 QSRTPLPSPYGSI

-1259 PKAHEQQTNVQ
+1259 PKAHEQSTNVQ

-1284 AVSLESCRSPQAAL
+1284 AVSLEACRSPQATL

-1312 FAGEAFVAL
+1312 FAGEAFISL
-1321 SRIPGVNSHAPPD
+1321 SRVPGVNSHAPPD
-1334 PLRPLELPLMQLHD
+1334 PLRPVELPLMQLHD
-1348 RNHPILQILESRTT
+1348 RSHPILQILESRTT
-1362 DKLAVDFVKKQK
+1362 DKMAMDFVKKQK

>member
-1 MSFLSSLGQY
+1 MSFLTSLGQY
-11 VTSVADSVAGLA
+11 VAGVADSVAGLA
-23 LSPRRAPPARH
+23 LSPRRAPPSRH
-34 RSAEESQ
+34 RSAEET
-41 AQQPQPSTATMRDK
+41 AQPPPQPSTATMR
-55 RRWCRRRRRQAAT
+55 
-68 TVNDFF
+68 
-74 DMPRRRPTTSSSCR
+74 
-88 GDGRRRRRHA
+88 G
-98 AAPVNDFF
+98 
-106 VMPRRRSTTSSTC
+106 
-119 RGDGQQL
+119 
-126 LRHATAKVD
+126 
-135 DGVDMPRRRS
+135 
-145 TTSSTLIRSVW
+145 

-162 TEGASALSARRRTLD
+162 TEGASALSTRRRTLD

-187 GGSLRMPRHQPP
+187 GGSLRVPRQPPP
-199 PEKPAMAFCKR
+199 PEKPTMAFCKR

-218 NSVNSGVQE
+218 NSVNSGVKE

-233 ESFTALSW
+233 EAFTALSW

-260 PPPAPQ
+260 PPPAPH

-274 AHLSAKEHDHLYT
+274 AQLSHKEHEHLYT

-298 APAPDGQYAA
+298 APAPDGQFAA
-308 YKEEVIEYARRA
+308 YKEDMIEYARRA
-320 FRVPPDTHA
+320 FRVAPEVHA
-329 RAVHAAG
+329 RAIMAAG

-343 VLGVA
+343 VLGCTVI
-348 VLEAD
+348 EAD

-430 WNETFKF
+430 WNESFKF

-541 GRHDDDNYQQV
+541 GRHDDDNWQQV

-564 HELETA
+564 NEVDS
-570 ASQAAAAAAAGAEAE
+570 ASGGPSGAESECPAM
-585 NTSAAW
+585 W

-607 VQGDLSSLQAAIARF
+607 VQSDMSTLQAAIARF

-632 PVDPK
+632 PLDPK
-637 YMFKLLTEL
+637 YMYKLLTEL
-646 EKAWCACEA
+646 ERTWCASEGMPLRAEA
-655 MSGGGSGDS
+655 CPGAGGSC
-664 SGTASRDEERWLAD
+664 ASRDEERWLAD
-678 CFCEFVDR
+678 CFGEFVER

-702 HLSLN
+702 HQSLN

-714 CLSQLAQMKAFW
+714 CLSQLSQMKAFW

-737 EIVGALRKGTA
+737 EIVGSLRKGTS

-796 YFHVVFMQIDKMV
+796 YFNVVFTQIDKML
-809 SEDVRQCVDHW
+809 SEDVRQCVELW

-864 APAPS
+864 APAPPTHPS
-869 NPHEPPAH
+869 HPHDAPAQ
-877 LFSAYMWFEPL
+877 LLDAYLWFEPL

-907 VELDRSVEGE
+907 VELDRLVEGE
-917 HLVKHSTSSV
+917 HIVKHSTSSV

-932 LYHMRLV
+932 LYYMRLV
-939 WRAIGGAE
+939 WRGIGSVE
-947 EGTVGGGLRLL
+947 EGTVGGGMRLL

-973 GALADQGYYE
+973 GALADQGYYD

-1015 IETYRLMM
+1015 MANDET
-1023 TIQEHVSVRSG
+1023 
-1034 NDDNARQ
+1034 ARQ

-1051 ARAARAANPLAARAR
+1051 ARAARAAAPLATRAR

-1083 PCPQA
+1083 PTPQA

-1094 FLDHHLSQLNTWL
+1094 FLDQHLSSLNTWL
-1107 LPRAFTRALAGCW
+1107 LPRAFIRALAGCW
-1120 SAVLKEVSTQA
+1120 SAVLKEVSSQA

-1142 HHRLREALD
+1142 HSRLREALD

-1170 NAEWARLEQR
+1170 NADWGRVEQR
-1180 MQYHQAPTEELLELW
+1180 MQYHQAPTDELLELW
-1195 LADRLAD
+1195 LADRLAE
-1202 QIRTPLPSAYGSI
+1202 QIRTPLPSPYGSI

-1222 HDSLCVEVL
+1222 HDSLSVEVL

-1249 VLELLPKRLF
+1249 VLELVPKRLF
-1259 PKAHEQQTNVQ
+1259 PKAHEQTTNVQ
-1270 KKTLNPVWDECFEF
+1270 KKTLNPIWDECFEF
-1284 AVSLESCRSPQAAL
+1284 AVSLESCRSPKAAL

-1312 FAGEAFVAL
+1312 FAGEAYVSL
-1321 SRIPGVNSHAPPD
+1321 SRIPGVNSNAPPD
-1334 PLRPLELPLMQLHD
+1334 PLRPIELPLMQLHD

-1362 DKLAVDFVKKQK
+1362 DKVAIDFVKKQK

>member
-1 MSFLSSLGQY
+1 MSFLTSLGQY
-11 VTSVADSVAGLA
+11 VAGVADSVAGLA
-23 LSPRRAPPARH
+23 LSPRRVPPARH

-41 AQQPQPSTATMRDK
+41 QQPHSSAATMR
-55 RRWCRRRRRQAAT
+55 
-68 TVNDFF
+68 
-74 DMPRRRPTTSSSCR
+74 
-88 GDGRRRRRHA
+88 G
-98 AAPVNDFF
+98 
-106 VMPRRRSTTSSTC
+106 
-119 RGDGQQL
+119 
-126 LRHATAKVD
+126 
-135 DGVDMPRRRS
+135 
-145 TTSSTLIRSVW
+145 
-156 FPRVVP
+156 FPRVLP

-177 CLAPAAPVRR
+177 CLAPSATPRR
-187 GGSLRMPRHQPP
+187 GGSLRVPRQPQP
-199 PEKPAMAFCKR
+199 PEKPTMAFCRR

-218 NSVNSGVQE
+218 NSVNSGVQD

-260 PPPAPQ
+260 PPPAPHD
-266 ELGLPSVS
+266 LGLASVP
-274 AHLSAKEHDHLYT
+274 AHLSHKEHEHLYT

-298 APAPDGQYAA
+298 APAPDGQFAS
-308 YKEEVIEYARRA
+308 YKEEVVEYARRA
-320 FRVPPDTHA
+320 FRVSPDVHA
-329 RAVHAAG
+329 RAMRAAG

-343 VLGVA
+343 VLGCS

-541 GRHDDDNYQQV
+541 GRHDDDNWQQV
-552 RQHERLFGVLLA
+552 RQHERLFAVLLN
-564 HELETA
+564 HEIETA
-570 ASQAAAAAAAGAEAE
+570 AT
-585 NTSAAW
+585 NTEDGGLW
-591 EGELCGAAQT
+591 DGELCGAAQT

-607 VQGDLSSLQAAIARF
+607 VQGDLSPLQEAVARF
-622 AAACRLNSDA
+622 TAACRLNSET
-632 PVDPK
+632 PIDPK
-637 YMFKLLTEL
+637 YMFKLLSEL
-646 EKAWCACEA
+646 EKAWGASEGL
-655 MSGGGSGDS
+655 GGSSSGSGDS
-664 SGTASRDEERWLAD
+664 GVGVSHDEERWLAD
-678 CFCEFVDR
+678 CFCEFVER

-707 KLEFLLR
+707 KLEYLLR
-714 CLSQLAQMKAFW
+714 CLNQLSQMKAFR
-726 RCCPFNKEIRS
+726 RCCPFNNEMRL
-737 EIVGALRKGTA
+737 EIVGALRKGTS

-788 FETTNNVP
+788 FETTNNVS
-796 YFHVVFMQIDKMV
+796 YFSVVFTQIDKMV
-809 SEDVRQCVDHW
+809 SEDVKQCVDLW
-820 VNEGW
+820 VAEGW
-825 CGVAEEEIYDEQ
+825 CGVAEEEVMDEQ
-837 GNGVCVVSAKTLP
+837 GMGMCVISAKTLP
-850 FEVLAAVRELCAAA
+850 FEVLAAVRELVAA
-864 APAPS
+864 APGPLHSA
-869 NPHEPPAH
+869 HDPPPQ
-877 LFSAYMWFEPL
+877 LLEAYQWFEPL

-907 VELDRSVEGE
+907 VELDRPVEGE
-917 HLVKHSTSSV
+917 HIVKHSTSSV

-939 WRAIGGAE
+939 WRAIGGIE
-947 EGTVGGGLRLL
+947 EGTIGGSLRLL
-958 EAACATALHYADLVH
+958 EAACATALHYADLIH

-983 NHGQNKTTEEI
+983 NYGQGKTTEEI

-1015 IETYRLMM
+1015 I
-1023 TIQEHVSVRSG
+1023 G
-1034 NDDNARQ
+1034 NDESARQ

-1051 ARAARAANPLAARAR
+1051 SRSARAAAPLSARAR

-1083 PCPQA
+1083 PTPQA

-1094 FLDHHLSQLNTWL
+1094 FLDQHLSSLNTWL
-1107 LPRAFTRALAGCW
+1107 LPRAFGRALGGCW
-1120 SAVLKEVSTQA
+1120 SAVLKEVSAQA
-1131 DAGGAERPRVY
+1131 DAGGAEKPRVY

-1163 LPMSEVH
+1163 LPMAEVH
-1170 NAEWARLEQR
+1170 NNEWARVEQR
-1180 MQYHQAPTEELLELW
+1180 MQYHQAPTEELIEHW
-1195 LADRLAD
+1195 LADRLVEQA
-1202 QIRTPLPSAYGSI
+1202 RTPLPSPYGSI
-1215 LVRVYFN
+1215 LVRVYLN
-1222 HDSLCVEVL
+1222 HDSLCVEVM

-1259 PKAHEQQTNVQ
+1259 PKTHEQSTNVQ

-1284 AVSLESCRSPQAAL
+1284 PVSIEACKSGQAAL

-1312 FAGEAFVAL
+1312 FAGEAFVPL
-1321 SRIPGVNSHAPPD
+1321 ERVPGVNCHAPPD
-1334 PLRPLELPLMQLHD
+1334 PLRPVELPLMQLHD

-1362 DKLAVDFVKKQK
+1362 DKLAIDFVKKQK

>member
-1 MSFLSSLGQY
+1 MSFLTSLGQY
-11 VTSVADSVAGLA
+11 VAGMADSVAGLA
-23 LSPRRAPPARH
+23 LSPRRAPPSRH

-41 AQQPQPSTATMRDK
+41 PQPPQPSTATMR
-55 RRWCRRRRRQAAT
+55 
-68 TVNDFF
+68 
-74 DMPRRRPTTSSSCR
+74 
-88 GDGRRRRRHA
+88 G
-98 AAPVNDFF
+98 
-106 VMPRRRSTTSSTC
+106 
-119 RGDGQQL
+119 
-126 LRHATAKVD
+126 
-135 DGVDMPRRRS
+135 
-145 TTSSTLIRSVW
+145 

-177 CLAPAAPVRR
+177 CLAPAQAPRR
-187 GGSLRMPRHQPP
+187 GGSLRVPRHQQP
-199 PEKPAMAFCKR
+199 PEKPTMAFCKR

-218 NSVNSGVQE
+218 NSVNSGVQD

-233 ESFTALSW
+233 ESFTALAW

-260 PPPAPQ
+260 PPPAPHD
-266 ELGLPSVS
+266 LGLPSVS
-274 AHLSAKEHDHLYT
+274 AQLSHKEHEHLYT

-298 APAPDGQYAA
+298 APAPDGQFAA
-308 YKEEVIEYARRA
+308 YKEEVIEHARQA
-320 FRVPPDTHA
+320 FRVSHEVHA
-329 RAVHAAG
+329 RALRSAG

-343 VLGVA
+343 VLGCT

-401 GRQQRDSLGRLP
+401 GRQHRDSLGRLP

-541 GRHDDDNYQQV
+541 GRHDDDNWQQV

-564 HELETA
+564 HEVETA
-570 ASQAAAAAAAGAEAE
+570 GIAASNAEGE
-585 NTSAAW
+585 SSSLF

-607 VQGDLSSLQAAIARF
+607 IQGDLSALQAAIARF
-622 AAACRLNSDA
+622 AAACRLNGDA
-632 PVDPK
+632 PLDPK
-637 YMFKLLTEL
+637 YMYKLLTEL
-646 EKAWCACEA
+646 ERAWCACEA
-655 MSGGGSGDS
+655 ISGSGSGDS
-664 SGTASRDEERWLAD
+664 GSGASRDEERWLAD
-678 CFCEFVDR
+678 CFCEFVER

-702 HLSLN
+702 QYSLN
-707 KLEFLLR
+707 KLEYLLR
-714 CLSQLAQMKAFW
+714 CLNHLSQMKAFW
-726 RCCPFNKEIRS
+726 RCCPFNKEIRQVS
-737 EIVGALRKGTA
+737 DIVSSLRKGTA

-788 FETTNNVP
+788 FETTNNVH
-796 YFHVVFMQIDKMV
+796 YFSVVFTQIDKMV
-809 SEDVRQCVDHW
+809 SEDVRQCMQHW
-820 VNEGW
+820 LIEGW
-825 CGVAEEEIYDEQ
+825 CGVVEENIFDEQ
-837 GNGVCVVSAKTLP
+837 LNPICVMTTAKTLP
-850 FEVLAAVRELCAAA
+850 FEVLSAVRELCAAA
-864 APAPS
+864 ALAPQ
-869 NPHEPPAH
+869 PHPHSHAPHVPHDPPPQ
-877 LFSAYMWFEPL
+877 LLDAYQWFEPL

-907 VELDRSVEGE
+907 VELDLLSNKLFADRPVEGE

-947 EGTVGGGLRLL
+947 EGTAGGGLRLL

-973 GALADQGYYE
+973 GALADQGYYD

-1007 LAEYDDEH
+1007 LGEYDDDH
-1015 IETYRLMM
+1015 IA
-1023 TIQEHVSVRSG
+1023 
-1034 NDDNARQ
+1034 NDENARQ

-1051 ARAARAANPLAARAR
+1051 ARSSRAASPLAARAR

-1083 PCPQA
+1083 PTPQA

-1094 FLDHHLSQLNTWL
+1094 FLDQHLSSLNTWL
-1107 LPRAFTRALAGCW
+1107 LPRAFSRALAGCW
-1120 SAVLKEVSTQA
+1120 SGVLKEMSAQA

-1151 LLAEFFHAEGKG
+1151 LLADFFHAEGKG

-1170 NAEWARLEQR
+1170 NAEWSRVEQR
-1180 MQYHQAPTEELLELW
+1180 MEYHQAPTEKLLELW
-1195 LADRLAD
+1195 LADRLTE
-1202 QIRTPLPSAYGSI
+1202 QSRTPLPSPYGSI

-1259 PKAHEQQTNVQ
+1259 PKAHEQSTNVQ

-1284 AVSLESCRSPQAAL
+1284 AVSLDACRCSGAAL

-1312 FAGEAFVAL
+1312 FAGEAFVGLA
-1321 SRIPGVNSHAPPD
+1321 RVPGVNSHAPPD

-1348 RNHPILQILESRTT
+1348 RGHPILQILESRTT
-1362 DKLAVDFVKKQK
+1362 DKLANDFVKKQK
-1374 LRFAEQ
+1374 LRFADQ

>member
-1 MSFLSSLGQY
+1 MSFLTSLGQY
-11 VTSVADSVAGLA
+11 VAGMADSVAGLA
-23 LSPRRAPPARH
+23 LSPRRVPPSRH

-41 AQQPQPSTATMRDK
+41 AHPPPPSTATMR
-55 RRWCRRRRRQAAT
+55 
-68 TVNDFF
+68 
-74 DMPRRRPTTSSSCR
+74 
-88 GDGRRRRRHA
+88 G
-98 AAPVNDFF
+98 
-106 VMPRRRSTTSSTC
+106 
-119 RGDGQQL
+119 
-126 LRHATAKVD
+126 
-135 DGVDMPRRRS
+135 
-145 TTSSTLIRSVW
+145 

-177 CLAPAAPVRR
+177 CLAPAPPPRR
-187 GGSLRMPRHQPP
+187 GGSLRVPRNQQP
-199 PEKPAMAFCKR
+199 PEKPTMAFCKR

-218 NSVNSGVQE
+218 NSVNSGVQD

-233 ESFTALSW
+233 ENFTALSW
-241 RQENRRLAA
+241 RHENRRLAA
-250 LRLAEARAER
+250 LRLVEARSER
-260 PPPAPQ
+260 APPAPHD
-266 ELGLPSVS
+266 LGLPSVS
-274 AHLSAKEHDHLYT
+274 AQLSHKEHEHLYT

-298 APAPDGQYAA
+298 APAPDGQFAA
-308 YKEEVIEYARRA
+308 YKEEVVEHARRA
-320 FRVPPDTHA
+320 FRVSPEVHA
-329 RAVHAAG
+329 RAMRAAG

-343 VLGVA
+343 VLGCSVI
-348 VLEAD
+348 EAD

-413 ARYIRATSVRP
+413 ARYIRATSVRQ

-541 GRHDDDNYQQV
+541 GRHDDDNWQQV

-564 HELETA
+564 HEVELQRAAAAATA
-570 ASQAAAAAAAGAEAE
+570 AAAAAAAAAGQPEP
-585 NTSAAW
+585 SAATPTPPW
-591 EGELCGAAQT
+591 DGDLCGAAQT

-607 VQGDLSSLQAAIARF
+607 IQGDLSALQASIARF
-622 AAACRLNSDA
+622 AAACRLNADA
-632 PVDPK
+632 PLDPK
-637 YMFKLLTEL
+637 YMHKLLIEL
-646 EKAWCACEA
+646 ERAWCACEA
-655 MSGGGSGDS
+655 ISGGGSGDS
-664 SGTASRDEERWLAD
+664 GSGASRDEERWLAD
-678 CFCEFVDR
+678 CFGEYVDR

-702 HLSLN
+702 QYSIN
-707 KLEFLLR
+707 KLEYLLR
-714 CLSQLAQMKAFW
+714 CLSQLSQMKAFW

-737 EIVGALRKGTA
+737 EIVSALRKGTS
-748 EWYEALCA
+748 EWYEGLCG
-756 QDTESER
+756 QDTHSER

-796 YFHVVFMQIDKMV
+796 YFSIVFNQIDKML
-809 SEDVRQCVDHW
+809 SEDVRQCVEHW
-820 VNEGW
+820 VVEGW
-825 CGVAEEEIYDEQ
+825 CGVVEEPMYDEH
-837 GNGVCVVSAKTLP
+837 GNAVCLVTIAKTLP
-850 FEVLAAVRELCAAA
+850 FEVLSAVRELCAAA
-864 APAPS
+864 ALAPQPQAH
-869 NPHEPPAH
+869 PHAPHDPPPQ
-877 LFSAYMWFEPL
+877 LLDAYLWFEPL

-907 VELDRSVEGE
+907 VELDRPVEGE

-939 WRAIGGAE
+939 WRSVGGAE
-947 EGTVGGGLRLL
+947 ECTAGGSVRLL

-983 NHGQNKTTEEI
+983 NYGQNKTTEEI

-1015 IETYRLMM
+1015 I
-1023 TIQEHVSVRSG
+1023 V
-1034 NDDNARQ
+1034 NDENARQ

-1051 ARAARAANPLAARAR
+1051 ARAARAAAPLAARAR

-1083 PCPQA
+1083 PTTQA

-1094 FLDHHLSQLNTWL
+1094 FLDQHLSSLNTWL
-1107 LPRAFTRALAGCW
+1107 LPRAFIRALAGCW
-1120 SAVLKEVSTQA
+1120 SGVLKEVSSQA

-1170 NAEWARLEQR
+1170 NAEWFRVEQR
-1180 MQYHQAPTEELLELW
+1180 MEYHQAPTEKLLELW
-1195 LADRLAD
+1195 LADRLAE
-1202 QIRTPLPSAYGSI
+1202 QARTPLPSRYGSI

-1249 VLELLPKRLF
+1249 VLELVPKRLF
-1259 PKAHEQQTNVQ
+1259 PKAHEQTTNVQ

-1284 AVSLESCRSPQAAL
+1284 AVSLEACRWAGAAL

-1312 FAGEAFVAL
+1312 FAGEAFVSLA
-1321 SRIPGVNSHAPPD
+1321 RVPGVNCHAPPD

-1348 RNHPILQILESRTT
+1348 RNHPIIQILESRTT
-1362 DKLAVDFVKKQK
+1362 DKLAIDFVKKQK

>member
-1 MSFLSSLGQY
+1 MSFLTSLGQY
-11 VTSVADSVAGLA
+11 VAGVADSVAGLA
-23 LSPRRAPPARH
+23 LSPRRAPPSRH
-34 RSAEESQ
+34 RSAEETQ
-41 AQQPQPSTATMRDK
+41 AKQPQPSTATMR
-55 RRWCRRRRRQAAT
+55 
-68 TVNDFF
+68 
-74 DMPRRRPTTSSSCR
+74 
-88 GDGRRRRRHA
+88 G
-98 AAPVNDFF
+98 
-106 VMPRRRSTTSSTC
+106 
-119 RGDGQQL
+119 
-126 LRHATAKVD
+126 
-135 DGVDMPRRRS
+135 
-145 TTSSTLIRSVW
+145 
-156 FPRVVP
+156 FPRVLP

-177 CLAPAAPVRR
+177 CLAPAPPPRR
-187 GGSLRMPRHQPP
+187 GGSLRVPRNQPP
-199 PEKPAMAFCKR
+199 PEKPTMAFCKR

-260 PPPAPQ
+260 PPPAPHD
-266 ELGLPSVS
+266 LGLPSVP
-274 AHLSAKEHDHLYT
+274 AQLSHKEHEHLYT

-298 APAPDGQYAA
+298 APAPDGQFASF
-308 YKEEVIEYARRA
+308 KDEVIEYARRA
-320 FRVPPDTHA
+320 FRISPEVHA
-329 RAVHAAG
+329 RAVRAAG

-343 VLGVA
+343 VLGCA
-348 VLEAD
+348 VIEAD

-413 ARYIRATSVRP
+413 ARYIRATSVRQ

-541 GRHDDDNYQQV
+541 GRHDDDNWQQV

-564 HELETA
+564 HEVETA
-570 ASQAAAAAAAGAEAE
+570 ANATGAEGEA
-585 NTSAAW
+585 SAAF

-607 VQGDLSSLQAAIARF
+607 IQGDLSALQAAIARF

-637 YMFKLLTEL
+637 YMYKLLTEL
-646 EKAWCACEA
+646 ERAWC
-655 MSGGGSGDS
+655 S
-664 SGTASRDEERWLAD
+664 SEIDAGAGAECGATVSRDEERWLAD
-678 CFCEFVDR
+678 CFGELVER

-702 HLSLN
+702 RLSLN
-707 KLEFLLR
+707 KLEYLLR
-714 CLSQLAQMKAFW
+714 CLSQLSQMKAFW

-737 EIVGALRKGTA
+737 EIVGALRKGTS

-796 YFHVVFMQIDKMV
+796 YFSVVFTQIDKMV
-809 SEDVRQCVDHW
+809 SEDIRQCVEHW
-820 VNEGW
+820 VAEGW

-837 GNGVCVVSAKTLP
+837 GNGVICVVSAKTLP
-850 FEVLAAVRELCAAA
+850 FELLAAVRELCAAA
-864 APAPS
+864 APAPH
-869 NPHEPPAH
+869 PHSPHDPPSQ
-877 LFSAYMWFEPL
+877 LLQAYMWFEPL

-899 ALQRVRAA
+899 ALQRVRAS
-907 VELDRSVEGE
+907 VELDRPVEGE

-947 EGTVGGGLRLL
+947 EGTAGGSLRLL

-1007 LAEYDDEH
+1007 LSEYDDEH
-1015 IETYRLMM
+1015 IA
-1023 TIQEHVSVRSG
+1023 

-1051 ARAARAANPLAARAR
+1051 ARACRAALPLAARSR

-1083 PCPQA
+1083 PTAQA

-1094 FLDHHLSQLNTWL
+1094 FLDQHLSSLNTWL
-1107 LPRAFTRALAGCW
+1107 LPRAFIRALAGCW
-1120 SAVLKEVSTQA
+1120 SAVLKEVSSQA

-1170 NAEWARLEQR
+1170 SVEWSRVEQR

-1195 LADRLAD
+1195 LADRLAE
-1202 QIRTPLPSAYGSI
+1202 QTRTQLPSPYGSI

-1259 PKAHEQQTNVQ
+1259 PKTHEQSTNVQ

-1284 AVSLESCRSPQAAL
+1284 AVSLESCRSAQAAL
-1298 ALSVWDRDVLTADD
+1298 SLSVWDRDVLTADD
-1312 FAGEAFVAL
+1312 FAGEAFVSL
-1321 SRIPGVNSHAPPD
+1321 TRVPGVNSHAPPD
-1334 PLRPLELPLMQLHD
+1334 PLRPIELPLMQLHD
-1348 RNHPILQILESRTT
+1348 RSHPILQILESRTT
-1362 DKLAVDFVKKQK
+1362 DKLAMDFIKKQK

>member
-1 MSFLSSLGQY
+1 MSFLSSIGQY
-11 VTSVADSVAGLA
+11 VAGMADSVAGLA
-23 LSPRRAPPARH
+23 LSPRRAPPPRH
-34 RSAEESQ
+34 RSAEETQ
-41 AQQPQPSTATMRDK
+41 QQPQPSTATMR
-55 RRWCRRRRRQAAT
+55 
-68 TVNDFF
+68 
-74 DMPRRRPTTSSSCR
+74 
-88 GDGRRRRRHA
+88 GY
-98 AAPVNDFF
+98 
-106 VMPRRRSTTSSTC
+106 
-119 RGDGQQL
+119 
-126 LRHATAKVD
+126 
-135 DGVDMPRRRS
+135 
-145 TTSSTLIRSVW
+145 
-156 FPRVVP
+156 PRVLP
-162 TEGASALSARRRTLD
+162 TEGVSALSARRRTLD
-177 CLAPAAPVRR
+177 CLAPIAPQRR
-187 GGSLRMPRHQPP
+187 GGSLRTPRQQQPP
-199 PEKPAMAFCKR
+199 ERPTMAFCKR

-260 PPPAPQ
+260 PPPAPH

-274 AHLSAKEHDHLYT
+274 AQLSHKEHEHLYT

-298 APAPDGQYAA
+298 APAPDGQFAA

-320 FRVPPDTHA
+320 FRVPSEVHA
-329 RAVHAAG
+329 RALRAAG

-343 VLGVA
+343 VLGCA
-348 VLEAD
+348 VIEAD

-388 RKHGFRLSFKRRD
+388 RKHGFRLSFKRRE

-512 AWYKLEARSQ
+512 AWYKLDARSQ

-541 GRHDDDNYQQV
+541 GRHDDDNWQQV

-564 HELETA
+564 HEVETNILNNA
-570 ASQAAAAAAAGAEAE
+570 QDRKEGESCASG
-585 NTSAAW
+585 SW
-591 EGELCGAAQT
+591 EGDLCGAAQT

-607 VQGDLSSLQAAIARF
+607 VQGDLSTLQAAIARF

-632 PVDPK
+632 PLDPK
-637 YMFKLLTEL
+637 YMYKLLTEL
-646 EKAWCACEA
+646 ERTWIAHETLT
-655 MSGGGSGDS
+655 GGGSGDS
-664 SGTASRDEERWLAD
+664 GAGASRDEERWLAD
-678 CFCEFVDR
+678 CFGEFVER

-702 HLSLN
+702 NLSLN
-707 KLEFLLR
+707 QLEFLLR
-714 CLSQLAQMKAFW
+714 CLNQLAQMKAFW
-726 RCCPFNKEIRS
+726 RCCPFSKEIRS
-737 EIVGALRKGTA
+737 EVVGALRKGTA

-756 QDTESER
+756 QDTKSER

-796 YFHVVFMQIDKMV
+796 YFNVVFTQIDKMV
-809 SEDVRQCVDHW
+809 SEDVRQCVEHW
-820 VNEGW
+820 IAEGW
-825 CGVAEEEIYDEQ
+825 CGVAEEEIYDEH
-837 GNGVCVVSAKTLP
+837 GNGMCVVSAKTLP

-869 NPHEPPAH
+869 PHPATDPPPQ
-877 LFSAYMWFEPL
+877 LLDAYLWFEPL

-907 VELDRSVEGE
+907 VELDRPVEGE
-917 HLVKHSTSSV
+917 HFVKHSTSSV
-927 DTAAC
+927 DTGAC

-939 WRAIGGAE
+939 WRAIGGSE
-947 EGTVGGGLRLL
+947 EGTGGGGVRLL

-1007 LAEYDDEH
+1007 LAEYDDEM
-1015 IETYRLMM
+1015 IA
-1023 TIQEHVSVRSG
+1023 

-1051 ARAARAANPLAARAR
+1051 ARSSRAATPLAARAR
-1066 PPLRKAVFHLAW
+1066 HALRKAVFHLAW

-1083 PCPQA
+1083 PTPQA

-1094 FLDHHLSQLNTWL
+1094 FLDQHLSSLNTWL
-1107 LPRAFTRALAGCW
+1107 LPRAFLRALAGCW
-1120 SAVLKEVSTQA
+1120 SAVLKEVSAQA
-1131 DAGGAERPRVY
+1131 DAGGAEKPRVY
-1142 HHRLREALD
+1142 HHRLKEALE

-1170 NAEWARLEQR
+1170 SVEWSRLEQR
-1180 MQYHQAPTEELLELW
+1180 MQFHQAQTEELLELW
-1195 LADRLAD
+1195 LAERILE
-1202 QIRTPLPSAYGSI
+1202 QTHTPLPSPYGSI

-1259 PKAHEQQTNVQ
+1259 PKSHEQSTHVQ

-1284 AVSLESCRSPQAAL
+1284 AVSLEACRSPQAAL

-1312 FAGEAFVAL
+1312 FAGEAFISL
-1321 SRIPGVNSHAPPD
+1321 SRVPGVNSHAPPD
-1334 PLRPLELPLMQLHD
+1334 PLRPIELPLMQLHD
-1348 RNHPILQILESRTT
+1348 RSHPILQILESRTT
-1362 DKLAVDFVKKQK
+1362 DKMAMDFVKKQK

>member
-1 MSFLSSLGQY
+1 MSFLSSIGQY
-11 VTSVADSVAGLA
+11 VAGVADSVAGLA
-23 LSPRRAPPARH
+23 LSPRRAPPPRH
-34 RSAEESQ
+34 RSAEDSK
-41 AQQPQPSTATMRDK
+41 QQPQPSTATMR
-55 RRWCRRRRRQAAT
+55 
-68 TVNDFF
+68 
-74 DMPRRRPTTSSSCR
+74 
-88 GDGRRRRRHA
+88 G
-98 AAPVNDFF
+98 
-106 VMPRRRSTTSSTC
+106 
-119 RGDGQQL
+119 
-126 LRHATAKVD
+126 
-135 DGVDMPRRRS
+135 
-145 TTSSTLIRSVW
+145 
-156 FPRVVP
+156 FPRVLP
-162 TEGASALSARRRTLD
+162 TEGASALNARRRTLD
-177 CLAPAAPVRR
+177 CLAPASMTRR
-187 GGSLRMPRHQPP
+187 GGSLRVPKQPQL
-199 PEKPAMAFCKR
+199 PEKPTMAFCRR

-218 NSVNSGVQE
+218 NSVNSGVQD

-260 PPPAPQ
+260 PPPAPHD
-266 ELGLPSVS
+266 LGLPSVS
-274 AHLSAKEHDHLYT
+274 AQLSHKEHEHLYT
-287 EVLYCIENAVG
+287 EVLYSIENAVG
-298 APAPDGQYAA
+298 APAPDGQFGS
-308 YKEEVIEYARRA
+308 YKGEVIEYARRA
-320 FRVPPDTHA
+320 FHVPMEVHA
-329 RAVHAAG
+329 RALRAAG

-343 VLGVA
+343 VVGCGVI
-348 VLEAD
+348 EAD

-430 WNETFKF
+430 WNESFKF

-504 EIPSTGVE
+504 EIPSTGIE

-530 RLRLWLSAREA
+530 KLRLWLSAREA
-541 GRHDDDNYQQV
+541 GRHDDDNFQQV

-564 HELETA
+564 HEIETA
-570 ASQAAAAAAAGAEAE
+570 TASIGTEGE
-585 NTSAAW
+585 RGEW
-591 EGELCGAAQT
+591 EGELCSAAQT

-607 VQGDLSSLQAAIARF
+607 IQGDLSPLQATIARF
-622 AAACRLNSDA
+622 AAVCRLNNEV
-632 PVDPK
+632 PIDPK
-637 YMFKLLTEL
+637 YINKLLVEL
-646 EKAWCACEA
+646 ERAWCVSES

-664 SGTASRDEERWLAD
+664 GSAATHDEERWLAD
-678 CFCEFVDR
+678 CFRQFVER

-702 HLSLN
+702 HHSIN

-714 CLSQLAQMKAFW
+714 CLNQLAQMKAFW
-726 RCCPFNKEIRS
+726 RCCPFNKEIRG
-737 EIVGALRKGTA
+737 EIVSALRKGTA

-756 QDTESER
+756 QDTDSER

-780 GLTYYHPL
+780 GLTYYHPI

-796 YFHVVFMQIDKMV
+796 YFIVVFTQIDKMV
-809 SEDVRQCVDHW
+809 SEDVRQCVQHW
-820 VNEGW
+820 VAEGW
-825 CGVAEEEIYDEQ
+825 CGVAEEEVYDDD
-837 GNGVCVVSAKTLP
+837 GNGICVVSAKTLP

-864 APAPS
+864 TPSPAL
-869 NPHEPPAH
+869 HATHDPP
-877 LFSAYMWFEPL
+877 LQLLEAYQWFEPL

-907 VELDRSVEGE
+907 VELDRAVDGE
-917 HLVKHSTSSV
+917 HIVKHSTSSV

-932 LYHMRLV
+932 LYHMRMV

-947 EGTVGGGLRLL
+947 EGTVGGTVRLL
-958 EAACATALHYADLVH
+958 EAACASALHYADLVH

-1007 LAEYDDEH
+1007 LSEYEDEH
-1015 IETYRLMM
+1015 IA
-1023 TIQEHVSVRSG
+1023 

-1051 ARAARAANPLAARAR
+1051 SRAARASAPLSARAR

-1083 PCPQA
+1083 PTTQA
-1088 ITPLLE
+1088 IAPLLE
-1094 FLDHHLSQLNTWL
+1094 FLDQHLSSLNTWL
-1107 LPRAFTRALAGCW
+1107 LPRAFCRALAGCW
-1120 SAVLKEVSTQA
+1120 SAVLKEVSSQA
-1131 DAGGAERPRVY
+1131 DAGGAEKPRVY

-1170 NAEWARLEQR
+1170 NNEWGRVEQR

-1195 LADRLAD
+1195 LADRLLD
-1202 QIRTPLPSAYGSI
+1202 QSRTPMPSPYGSI

-1259 PKAHEQQTNVQ
+1259 PKTQEQVTKVQ
-1270 KKTLNPVWDECFEF
+1270 KKTLNPVWEECFEF
-1284 AVSLESCRSPQAAL
+1284 DVSLEACRSQQAAL

-1312 FAGEAFVAL
+1312 FAGEAFVSL
-1321 SRIPGVNSHAPPD
+1321 CRMPGVHSHAPPD
-1334 PLRPLELPLMQLHD
+1334 PLRALELPLMQLHD
-1348 RNHPILQILESRTT
+1348 RCHPILQILETRTM
-1362 DKLAVDFVKKQK
+1362 DKLAMDFVKKQK

>member
-1 MSFLSSLGQY
+1 MSFLSSLSQY
-11 VTSVADSVAGLA
+11 VAGVADSVAGLA
-23 LSPRRAPPARH
+23 LSPRRAPPGRH

-41 AQQPQPSTATMRDK
+41 AQPPQPSTATMR
-55 RRWCRRRRRQAAT
+55 
-68 TVNDFF
+68 
-74 DMPRRRPTTSSSCR
+74 
-88 GDGRRRRRHA
+88 G
-98 AAPVNDFF
+98 
-106 VMPRRRSTTSSTC
+106 
-119 RGDGQQL
+119 
-126 LRHATAKVD
+126 
-135 DGVDMPRRRS
+135 
-145 TTSSTLIRSVW
+145 

-177 CLAPAAPVRR
+177 CLAPAAPPRR
-187 GGSLRMPRHQPP
+187 GGSLRVPRHQQP

-250 LRLAEARAER
+250 LRLVEARAER
-260 PPPAPQ
+260 PPLAPND
-266 ELGLPSVS
+266 LGLPSVS
-274 AHLSAKEHDHLYT
+274 AQLSHKEHEHLYT

-298 APAPDGQYAA
+298 APAPGGQFGS
-308 YKEEVIEYARRA
+308 YKDEVIDYARRA
-320 FRVPPDTHA
+320 FRISPEMHS
-329 RAVHAAG
+329 RALHAAG

-343 VLGVA
+343 VLGCA
-348 VLEAD
+348 VIEAD

-504 EIPSTGVE
+504 EIPSTGIE
-512 AWYKLEARSQ
+512 TWYKLEARSQ

-541 GRHDDDNYQQV
+541 GRHDDDNWQQV

-564 HELETA
+564 HEVDTA
-570 ASQAAAAAAAGAEAE
+570 SSGGPMGAEGE
-585 NTSAAW
+585 TSNTW
-591 EGELCGAAQT
+591 EGELCGPAQT

-607 VQGDLSSLQAAIARF
+607 IQGDLSALQAAIARF
-622 AAACRLNSDA
+622 AAACKLNSDV
-632 PVDPK
+632 PLDPK
-637 YMFKLLTEL
+637 YMYKLLTEL
-646 EKAWCACEA
+646 ERAWCQSANASSGEA
-655 MSGGGSGDS
+655 SGGS
-664 SGTASRDEERWLAD
+664 SRDEERWLAE
-678 CFCEFVDR
+678 CFGEFVER
-686 ALHQLRLHRDL
+686 ALHQLRVHRDL

-714 CLSQLAQMKAFW
+714 CLSHLSQMKAFW
-726 RCCPFNKEIRS
+726 RCCPFNKEIRM
-737 EIVGALRKGTA
+737 EIMGSLRKGTA

-796 YFHVVFMQIDKMV
+796 YFSVVFTQIDKMV
-809 SEDVRQCVDHW
+809 SEDVRHCVEQW
-820 VNEGW
+820 VAEGW
-825 CGVAEEEIYDEQ
+825 CGVAEEEAYDEL
-837 GNGVCVVSAKTLP
+837 GNGVCVVTAKTLP
-850 FEVLAAVRELCAAA
+850 FEVLSAVRELCAAA
-864 APAPS
+864 VPAPL
-869 NPHEPPAH
+869 PHAAHEAPPQ
-877 LFSAYMWFEPL
+877 LLDAYTWFEPL

-907 VELDRSVEGE
+907 VELDRAVEGE

-947 EGTVGGGLRLL
+947 EGSFGGGLRLL
-958 EAACATALHYADLVH
+958 EAACATALHYADLIH

-1015 IETYRLMM
+1015 IA
-1023 TIQEHVSVRSG
+1023 

-1051 ARAARAANPLAARAR
+1051 ARATRAAAPLAARAR

-1083 PCPQA
+1083 PTPQA

-1094 FLDHHLSQLNTWL
+1094 FLDQHLSSLNTWL
-1107 LPRAFTRALAGCW
+1107 LPRAFTRALGGCW
-1120 SAVLKEVSTQA
+1120 SAVLKEVSAQA

-1163 LPMSEVH
+1163 LPMSDVH
-1170 NAEWARLEQR
+1170 NSEWVRVEQR
-1180 MQYHQAPTEELLELW
+1180 MQFHQAPTEELLELW
-1195 LADRLAD
+1195 LADRLAE
-1202 QIRTPLPSAYGSI
+1202 QVRTPLPSPYGSI

-1259 PKAHEQQTNVQ
+1259 PKAHEQSTNVQ
-1270 KKTLNPVWDECFEF
+1270 KKTLNPIWDECFEF
-1284 AVSLESCRSPQAAL
+1284 AVSLEACRSGQAAL
-1298 ALSVWDRDVLTADD
+1298 SLSVWDRDVLTADD
-1312 FAGEAFVAL
+1312 FAGEAFVSL
-1321 SRIPGVNSHAPPD
+1321 SRVPGVNSHAPPD

-1362 DKLAVDFVKKQK
+1362 DKLAMEFVKKQK